1 MTESR
6 IKRLATTL
14 MDATTDKDPLVQEQI
29 YNALCH
35 LGESEPEEIL
45 NSCDEYLRQHD
56 KLAYPHRVI
65 ILKAMETV
73 VKNNI
78 ALLDKSTAKVV
89 IFLASNEMTKSKEVI
104 RDWQQAASNVLVAVG
119 QRFINKVMEEVLT
132 KFQPGI
138 LPHYFV
144 MQTFANLSVS
154 NVFGM
159 VPFLNSI
166 LGTMLPMLG
175 MAKQDHMKSV
185 FCYALQHFSESIQ
198 EYLANLDKAPDPTVR
213 KDTFSNEIFSAY
225 EVLFN
230 SWLQHREAKLRLA
243 VVEAMGPMSY
253 LLPSEK
259 LEEQL
264 PKLIPG
270 ILALYKKHTEAFYIS
285 KSLCQILEASVNIGS
300 RSLDVQLDSLLGTLH
315 PQICAPAD
323 PAVPLTV
330 KNHTEVLRCFT
341 VLACSFPDRVL
352 AFLLPKLESSNERTR
367 VGTLLIMRQIINSA
381 PSQMEIKKPFILSS
395 MKLPLQDSNNKVK
408 RAVVQVISAMAH
420 HGYLEQP
427 GGEAMMEFLVRQCAL
442 PSDAQ
447 PKKQPPDADDL
458 TSDSVQSISV
468 NTLFLLSTTV
478 DRMNNVLWP
487 YLLEFVTPV
496 QFTNALTP
504 LCKSLMSLAVK
515 KQEEGENASL
525 IRYDLNANLP
535 SPYALTTRLLVVS
548 SQPYVG
554 DCRGAA
560 ALRLLNVL
568 HYSVHPALEQLW
580 SKRVPLLVEHIE
592 ENTEKS
598 LSQKE
603 WEEKLLLFLQETL
616 AAVADNTWI
625 CHFVTE
631 MCRQLNSYN
640 GFPLEKNF
648 LYKCIGTTLGACA
661 SKDLV
666 QKQLQELLETA
677 RYHEEAER
685 EGLASCFGI
694 CAINHLEETLAKLE
708 DFVRSDVFKKSVGLF
723 SIFKDR
729 SDNEVEKIKSTL
741 ILCYGYVAVSAPK
754 ELVLSRIE
762 ADILKNIF
770 QYFNTKVLGIK
781 VETKVQCE
789 ALNLSSSL
797 LFPALSVRLSLWVP
811 LESSSRGGPRA
822 PGESRWS
829 RCSLPRPPHPAP
841 PRLEPL
847 PRKCRNSQRRGREKG
862 VGFFFFGGGGFFGV
876 LFGFFF
882 FLPGREP
889 SVGSVARGRS
899 GGRSPAACR
908 LPPVLPKP
916 CFSYE
921 LGAAGARRGV
931 PGRER
936 AGLGSAFFA
945 RDLTLKLCLIR
956 SICMISQ
963 AIYNGAKCGDFVFSR
978 KAELV
983 AQMVEFIKAEPPEAM
998 RTPVRQRAMITCT
1011 YLVVLEPH
1019 LSDPDRTELIDTCLA
1034 GVLALP
1040 PPEPAKERE
1049 ENGGDASHKE
1059 VLYGDTLSALK
1070 DLLKSLLQR
1079 NLTPHG
1085 LQDMFAHLGPWI
1097 KSNKEHERQRAVEVS
1112 AALLEFYL
1120 SKLNVSTVI
1129 PFYNL
1134 GVLIALFSPRCSDSL
1149 ASVRQD
1155 AVDCVY
1161 CLLYIQLCY
1170 EGFARDH
1177 RDEMVEGLKALKK
1190 GLEEPDFT
1198 VLFRTCNNIAMV
1210 IGKRVPPDQ
1219 LMSLLLAMFEGLA
1232 DPDKNCSRA
1241 ATVMINSLL
1250 KERGAVLQ
1258 EKVPDIMSIIHSKL
1272 EEVDEEHIRK
1282 AAQQTVY
1289 ILASQHKSVVVSSL
1303 LGSPL
1308 PFDSHTCAMW
1318 RSLATEPTLASRI
1331 LEQLLEKVNSD
1342 VPYKESKS
1350 FPLLGSAAERVATPL
1365 PLAATCALYEI
1376 MSAPE
1381 SGPAVLGLY
1390 PPLFVTLL
1398 LRLSCT
1404 VGVQL
1409 PKNLQSRERR
1419 RSSSSSGGGGS
1430 GNHGPA
1436 SRSLQPCSCAVE
1448 TLKVMLVRGGSEE
1461 VARAVGSAGGWELMA
1476 SAERHHDGI
1485 AVLAGAMARHAGPRL
1500 PLIVKNLI
1508 PTLNSV
1514 FDSQR
1519 ITTTAFFAE
1528 LLNSNVVNDLILL
1541 ETMMDNMTGR
1551 QKDACTL
1558 VRMLALRGL
1567 GNIASGSPEKVRKH
1581 GAKLLASM
1589 VNGMDDKDDPHNL
1602 VALEAMSSL
1611 SKLLD
1616 HLEERDI
1623 QSMLLHIAIRI
1634 RPFFDSEQPDLRR
1647 SSIVLFGN
1655 LTKFSQG
1662 NCEVFFEQILNGLVT
1677 LLLHL
1682 QDPKPEVV
1690 KACKFA
1696 LRMCGPN
1703 MGCDGLCDM
1712 FLNHLRED
1720 RSLHYGEFMNNVCKH
1735 LMQSYP
1741 EMLNRLI
1748 LTNLFYFKSN
1758 WVDIRAAAPMF
1769 IGFLVLH
1776 VDEDQCQQVDLD
1788 QLISALN
1795 LLLKDPVPSVRVKVA
1810 ETLGRLVRIL

>member
-1 MTESR
+1 MMESR
-6 IKRLATTL
+6 IRRLATTL
-14 MDATTDKDPLVQEQI
+14 MDATTDKAPQVQEQI
-29 YNALCH
+29 YSALCS
-35 LGESEPEEIL
+35 LGAAEPQEIL
-45 NSCDEYLRQHD
+45 HCCDEYLRQHD

-89 IFLASNEMTKSKEVI
+89 IFLASSEMTKSKEVI
-104 RDWQQAASNVLVAVG
+104 RDWQQAASSVLVAVG

-144 MQTFANLSVS
+144 LQTFANLSVS

-243 VVEAMGPMSY
+243 VVEAVGPMSH
-253 LLPSEK
+253 LLPGDK

-300 RSLDVQLDSLLGTLH
+300 RSLDVQLDPLLGTLH

-323 PAVPLTV
+323 PAVPLAV

-395 MKLPLQDSNNKVK
+395 MKLPLQDSSNKVK

-427 GGEAMMEFLVRQCAL
+427 GGEAMVEFLVRQCAL
-442 PSDAQ
+442 ASEG
-447 PKKQPPDADDL
+447 PKKQAPDAEDL
-458 TSDSVQSISV
+458 TSDSVQSISI

-487 YLLEFVTPV
+487 YLLEFVTPI

-504 LCKSLMSLAVK
+504 LCRSLMYLAMK
-515 KQEEGENASL
+515 KEEEGENASL
-525 IRYDLNANLP
+525 IRYEGNANLP

-548 SQPYVG
+548 SQPHAG
-554 DCRGAA
+554 ACRGAA
-560 ALRLLNVL
+560 ALRLLHVL
-568 HYSVHPALEQLW
+568 HGSVHPSLGPLW
-580 SKRVPLLVEHIE
+580 SKRVPVLVEHIE
-592 ENTEKS
+592 ENTEQA

-616 AAVADNTWI
+616 AAVADSTWVGQ
-625 CHFVTE
+625 FVVE
-631 MCRQLNSYN
+631 MCRQLSSYN
-640 GFPLEKNF
+640 GFPTEKNF
-648 LYKCIGTTLGACA
+648 LYKCIGTTLGACT

-708 DFVRSDVFKKSVGLF
+708 EFVRSDVFKKSVGLF

-729 SDNEVEKIKSTL
+729 SDNDVEKMKSTL
-741 ILCYGYVAVSAPK
+741 ILCYGYVAACAPK
-754 ELVLSRIE
+754 ELVLSRME

-781 VETKVQCE
+781 VETK
-789 ALNLSSSL
+789 
-797 LFPALSVRLSLWVP
+797 
-811 LESSSRGGPRA
+811 
-822 PGESRWS
+822 
-829 RCSLPRPPHPAP
+829 
-841 PRLEPL
+841 
-847 PRKCRNSQRRGREKG
+847 
-862 VGFFFFGGGGFFGV
+862 
-876 LFGFFF
+876 
-882 FLPGREP
+882 
-889 SVGSVARGRS
+889 
-899 GGRSPAACR
+899 
-908 LPPVLPKP
+908 
-916 CFSYE
+916 
-921 LGAAGARRGV
+921 
-931 PGRER
+931 
-936 AGLGSAFFA
+936 
-945 RDLTLKLCLIR
+945 DLTLKLCLIR

-963 AIYNGAKCGDFVFSR
+963 AICKGGKCGDFSFSR

-983 AQMVEFIKAEPPEAM
+983 AHMVEFMKAEPQDTL
-998 RTPVRQRAMITCT
+998 RTPVRQRAMVTCT
-1011 YLVVLEPH
+1011 YLVILEPH

-1040 PPEPAKERE
+1040 PLELAKERE
-1049 ENGGDASHKE
+1049 ENGGDAIPKE
-1059 VLYGDTLSALK
+1059 VLYGDTMSALK

-1097 KSNKEHERQRAVEVS
+1097 KSSKDHERQRAVEVS
-1112 AALLEFYL
+1112 AALLDFYL
-1120 SKLNVSTVI
+1120 STLNVSTVI

-1134 GVLIALFSPRCSDSL
+1134 SVLIALFSPRCSD
-1149 ASVRQD
+1149 AVPSVRLH

-1177 RDEMVEGLKALKK
+1177 RDEMVEGLKALKQ

-1198 VLFRTCNNIAMV
+1198 VLFHTCTNLAMV
-1210 IGKRVPPDQ
+1210 VGKRIPPEQ
-1219 LMSLLLAMFEGLA
+1219 LLSLLLALFEGLV
-1232 DPDKNCSRA
+1232 DPDRNCSRA
-1241 ATVMINSLL
+1241 ATVIINSLL

-1289 ILASQHKSVVVSSL
+1289 ILASQHTSVVVASL
-1303 LGSPL
+1303 LASAL
-1308 PFDSHTCAMW
+1308 PFDSHTCTMW
-1318 RSLATEPTLASRI
+1318 RSLATEPALTSQI
-1331 LEQLLEKVNSD
+1331 LEQLLEKVNRD

-1350 FPLLGSAAERVATPL
+1350 FLLGSASERIATPL

-1381 SGPAVLGLY
+1381 AGPAVLGLY
-1390 PPLFVTLL
+1390 APLFVTLL
-1398 LRLSCT
+1398 LRLSCA

-1409 PKNLQSRERR
+1409 PKSLQSRERR
-1419 RSSSSSGGGGS
+1419 SGSSQ
-1430 GNHGPA
+1430 GPA
-1436 SRSLQPCSCAVE
+1436 PRSLQPCSSAVQ
-1448 TLKVMLVRGGSEE
+1448 TLKAMLVRGGSEE
-1461 VARAVGSAGGWELMA
+1461 VARAVESAGAWDLMA
-1476 SAERHHDGI
+1476 SPERHHDGI
-1485 AVLAGAMARHAGPRL
+1485 TALAGAMARHAGPRL
-1500 PLIVKNLI
+1500 PLIVKNLV
-1508 PTLNSV
+1508 PTLSSV
-1514 FDSQR
+1514 FESQR
-1519 ITTTAFFAE
+1519 ITTAAFFAE
-1528 LLNSNVVNDLILL
+1528 LLSSNVVNDLMLL
-1541 ETMMDNMTGR
+1541 ETVMETLAGR
-1551 QKDACTL
+1551 QKDPCTL
-1558 VRMLALRGL
+1558 VRMLVLRGL
-1567 GNIASGSPEKVRKH
+1567 GNIAAGSPEKVRKH

-1616 HLEERDI
+1616 HVEERDI
-1623 QSMLLHIAIRI
+1623 QAMLLHIAIRI
-1634 RPFFDSEQPDLRR
+1634 RPFFDSEQPELRH
-1647 SSIVLFGN
+1647 SSIVLFGH
-1655 LTKFSQG
+1655 LSRCSRGRCDLFL
-1662 NCEVFFEQILNGLVT
+1662 EQILNGLVA

-1682 QDPKPEVV
+1682 QDPQPDVV
-1690 KACKFA
+1690 NACKFA
-1696 LRMCGPN
+1696 LRMCGPS
-1703 MGCDGLCDM
+1703 MGCEGLRAM
-1712 FLNHLRED
+1712 FRNHLREG
-1720 RSLHYGEFMNNVCKH
+1720 RSLHYGEFINDVCKH

-1776 VDEDQCQQVDLD
+1776 VDEDHCQQVDLD
-1788 QLISALN
+1788 QLLSALN

>member
-1 MTESR
+1 MMESR

-29 YNALCH
+29 YNALCY

-45 NSCDEYLRQHD
+45 HSCDEYLRQHD

-78 ALLDKSTAKVV
+78 ASLDKSTAKVV

-104 RDWQQAASNVLVAVG
+104 REWQQAASSVLVAVG

-138 LPHYFV
+138 LPHYFIV
-144 MQTFANLSVS
+144 QTFANLSVS

-243 VVEAMGPMSY
+243 VVEAVGPMSY
-253 LLPSEK
+253 LMPSEK

-270 ILALYKKHTEAFYIS
+270 ILALYKKHAEAFYIS
-285 KSLCQILEASVNIGS
+285 KSLCQILESSVNIGS
-300 RSLDVQLDSLLGTLH
+300 RSLDVQLDALLGTLH

-323 PAVPLTV
+323 PSVPLTV

-395 MKLPLQDSNNKVK
+395 MKLPLQDSNDKVK

-427 GGEAMMEFLVRQCAL
+427 GGEAMMEYLVRQCAL
-442 PSDAQ
+442 PSEAQ
-447 PKKQPPDADDL
+447 PKKQTPDADDL

-487 YLLEFVTPV
+487 YLLEFVTPI

-504 LCKSLMSLAVK
+504 LCKSLMYLAMK

-525 IRYDLNANLP
+525 IRYDLNGNLP

-548 SQPYVG
+548 SQPYAG
-554 DCRGAA
+554 DCRGTA
-560 ALRLLNVL
+560 ALRLLSVL
-568 HYSVHPALEQLW
+568 QYSVHPALEQLW
-580 SKRVPLLVEHIE
+580 SKRVPSLVEHIE
-592 ENTEKS
+592 ENTEKC
-598 LSQKE
+598 LCQKE

-616 AAVADNTWI
+616 AAVSDNTWI

-648 LYKCIGTTLGACA
+648 LYKCIGTTLGACT

-741 ILCYGYVAVSAPK
+741 ILCYGFVAVHAPK

-781 VETKVQCE
+781 VETK
-789 ALNLSSSL
+789 
-797 LFPALSVRLSLWVP
+797 
-811 LESSSRGGPRA
+811 
-822 PGESRWS
+822 
-829 RCSLPRPPHPAP
+829 
-841 PRLEPL
+841 
-847 PRKCRNSQRRGREKG
+847 
-862 VGFFFFGGGGFFGV
+862 
-876 LFGFFF
+876 
-882 FLPGREP
+882 
-889 SVGSVARGRS
+889 
-899 GGRSPAACR
+899 
-908 LPPVLPKP
+908 
-916 CFSYE
+916 
-921 LGAAGARRGV
+921 
-931 PGRER
+931 
-936 AGLGSAFFA
+936 
-945 RDLTLKLCLIR
+945 DLTLKLCLIR

-963 AIYNGAKCGDFVFSR
+963 AIYNGGKCGDFVFSR

-983 AQMVEFIKAEPPEAM
+983 AQMVEFIKAEPLDAM
-998 RTPVRQRAMITCT
+998 RTPVRQRAMVTCT

-1034 GVLALP
+1034 SVLALP
-1040 PPEPAKERE
+1040 PDPGQERDGI
-1049 ENGGDASHKE
+1049 GGDAPHKE
-1059 VLYGDTLSALK
+1059 ILYGDTLSALK

-1097 KSNKEHERQRAVEVS
+1097 KSNKEQERQRAVEVS
-1112 AALLEFYL
+1112 AALLDFYL
-1120 SKLNVSTVI
+1120 GKLNVSTVI

-1149 ASVRQD
+1149 ASVRQH

-1177 RDEMVEGLKALKK
+1177 TDEMVEGLKALKK

-1198 VLFRTCNNIAMV
+1198 VLFHTCHNIAMV
-1210 IGKRVPPDQ
+1210 VGKRVPPDQ

-1250 KERGAVLQ
+1250 KERGSVLQ

-1272 EEVDEEHIRK
+1272 QEVDEEHVRK

-1303 LGSPL
+1303 LGSAL

-1318 RSLATEPTLASRI
+1318 RSLAAEPTLTSQI
-1331 LEQLLEKVNSD
+1331 LEQLLEKVNRD
-1342 VPYKESKS
+1342 VPYKESKC
-1350 FPLLGSAAERVATPL
+1350 FLLGSGSERIATPL

-1381 SGPAVLGLY
+1381 SGAAVLGLY
-1390 PPLFVTLL
+1390 APLFVTLL
-1398 LRLSCT
+1398 LRVSCT

-1409 PKNLQSRERR
+1409 PKSLQSRERR
-1419 RSSSSSGGGGS
+1419 SSSLS
-1430 GNHGPA
+1430 PA
-1436 SRSLQPCSCAVE
+1436 PRSLHPCSCAVE
-1448 TLKVMLVRGGSEE
+1448 TLKVMLARGGSEA
-1461 VARAVGSAGGWELMA
+1461 VTRAVGSAGGWDLMA
-1476 SAERHHDGI
+1476 SPERHHDGI

-1500 PLIVKNLI
+1500 PLIVKNLV
-1508 PTLNSV
+1508 PTLSSV

-1528 LLNSNVVNDLILL
+1528 LLNSNVVNDLMLL
-1541 ETMMDNMTGR
+1541 ETVMDNMTGR
-1551 QKDACTL
+1551 QKDPCML

-1567 GNIASGSPEKVRKH
+1567 GNISSGSPEKVRKH

-1634 RPFFDSEQPDLRR
+1634 RPFFDSEQPGLRQ

-1655 LTKFSQG
+1655 LTKFSEDD
-1662 NCEVFFEQILNGLVT
+1662 CEAFFEQILNGLVT

-1703 MGCDGLCDM
+1703 MGCEGLCDM

-1776 VDEDQCQQVDLD
+1776 VDEDHCQQVDLD

-1795 LLLKDPVPSVRVKVA
+1795 LLLKDPVPAVRMKVA

>member
-1 MTESR
+1 MMESR
-6 IKRLATTL
+6 IRRLATTL

-29 YNALCH
+29 YNALCY

-45 NSCDEYLRQHD
+45 HSCDEYLRQHD

-78 ALLDKSTAKVV
+78 ASLDKSTAKVV

-104 RDWQQAASNVLVAVG
+104 RDWQQAASSVLVAVG

-138 LPHYFV
+138 LPHYFIV
-144 MQTFANLSVS
+144 QTFANLSVS

-253 LLPSEK
+253 LMPSEK

-270 ILALYKKHTEAFYIS
+270 ILALYKKHAEAFYIS

-300 RSLDVQLDSLLGTLH
+300 RSLDVQLDALLGTLH

-323 PAVPLTV
+323 PFVPLTV

-395 MKLPLQDSNNKVK
+395 MKLPLQDSNDKVK

-427 GGEAMMEFLVRQCAL
+427 GGEAMMEYLVRQCAL
-442 PSDAQ
+442 PSEAQ
-447 PKKQPPDADDL
+447 PKKQPLDADDL

-487 YLLEFVTPV
+487 YLLEFVTPI

-504 LCKSLMSLAVK
+504 LCKSLMYLAMK

-525 IRYDLNANLP
+525 IRYDLNGNLP

-548 SQPYVG
+548 SQPYAG

-568 HYSVHPALEQLW
+568 QYSVHPALEQLW
-580 SKRVPLLVEHIE
+580 SKRVPSLVEHIE
-592 ENTEKS
+592 ENTEKC
-598 LSQKE
+598 LCQKE

-616 AAVADNTWI
+616 AAVSDNTWI

-631 MCRQLNSYN
+631 MCRQLNCYN

-648 LYKCIGTTLGACA
+648 LYKCIGMTLGACV

-741 ILCYGYVAVSAPK
+741 ILCYGFVAVHAPK

-781 VETKVQCE
+781 VETK
-789 ALNLSSSL
+789 
-797 LFPALSVRLSLWVP
+797 
-811 LESSSRGGPRA
+811 
-822 PGESRWS
+822 
-829 RCSLPRPPHPAP
+829 
-841 PRLEPL
+841 
-847 PRKCRNSQRRGREKG
+847 
-862 VGFFFFGGGGFFGV
+862 
-876 LFGFFF
+876 
-882 FLPGREP
+882 
-889 SVGSVARGRS
+889 
-899 GGRSPAACR
+899 
-908 LPPVLPKP
+908 
-916 CFSYE
+916 
-921 LGAAGARRGV
+921 
-931 PGRER
+931 
-936 AGLGSAFFA
+936 
-945 RDLTLKLCLIR
+945 DLTLKLCLIR

-963 AIYNGAKCGDFVFSR
+963 AIYNGGKCGDFVFSR

-983 AQMVEFIKAEPPEAM
+983 AQMVEFIKAEPLDAM
-998 RTPVRQRAMITCT
+998 RTPVRQRAMVTCT
-1011 YLVVLEPH
+1011 YLVSVLEPH

-1034 GVLALP
+1034 SVLALP
-1040 PPEPAKERE
+1040 PDPGQERD
-1049 ENGGDASHKE
+1049 GIGSDALHKE
-1059 VLYGDTLSALK
+1059 ILYGDTLSALK

-1097 KSNKEHERQRAVEVS
+1097 KSNKEQERQRAVEIS
-1112 AALLEFYL
+1112 AALLDFYL
-1120 SKLNVSTVI
+1120 GKLNVSTVI

-1149 ASVRQD
+1149 ASVRQH

-1177 RDEMVEGLKALKK
+1177 TDEMVEGLKALKK

-1198 VLFRTCNNIAMV
+1198 VLFHTCHNIAMV
-1210 IGKRVPPDQ
+1210 VGKRVPPDQ

-1250 KERGAVLQ
+1250 KERGSVLQ

-1272 EEVDEEHIRK
+1272 QEVDEEHIRK

-1303 LGSPL
+1303 LGSAL

-1318 RSLATEPTLASRI
+1318 RSLAAEPTLTSQI
-1331 LEQLLEKVNSD
+1331 LEQLLEKVNRD
-1342 VPYKESKS
+1342 VPYKESKC
-1350 FPLLGSAAERVATPL
+1350 FLLGSGSERIATPL

-1381 SGPAVLGLY
+1381 SGAAVLGLY
-1390 PPLFVTLL
+1390 APLFVTLL
-1398 LRLSCT
+1398 LRVSCT

-1409 PKNLQSRERR
+1409 PKSLQSRERR
-1419 RSSSSSGGGGS
+1419 SSSLS
-1430 GNHGPA
+1430 PA
-1436 SRSLQPCSCAVE
+1436 PRSLHPCSCAVE
-1448 TLKVMLVRGGSEE
+1448 TLKVMLARGGSEA
-1461 VARAVGSAGGWELMA
+1461 VTKAVGSAGGWDLMA
-1476 SAERHHDGI
+1476 SPERHHDGI

-1500 PLIVKNLI
+1500 PLIVKNLV
-1508 PTLNSV
+1508 PTLSSV

-1528 LLNSNVVNDLILL
+1528 LLNSNVVNDLMLL
-1541 ETMMDNMTGR
+1541 ETVMDNMTGR
-1551 QKDACTL
+1551 QKDPCLL

-1567 GNIASGSPEKVRKH
+1567 GNISSGSPEKVRKH

-1634 RPFFDSEQPDLRR
+1634 RPFFDSEQPDLRQ

-1655 LTKFSQG
+1655 LTKFSEDD
-1662 NCEVFFEQILNGLVT
+1662 CEAFFEQILNGLVT

-1703 MGCDGLCDM
+1703 MGCEGLCDM

-1776 VDEDQCQQVDLD
+1776 VDEDHCQQVDLD

-1795 LLLKDPVPSVRVKVA
+1795 LLLKDPVPAVRMKVA

>member
-1 MTESR
+1 MMESR
-6 IKRLATTL
+6 IRRLATTL

-29 YNALCH
+29 YNALCY

-73 VKNNI
+73 VSNNI

-104 RDWQQAASNVLVAVG
+104 RDWQQAASSVLVAVG

-144 MQTFANLSVS
+144 VQTFANLSVS

-175 MAKQDHMKSV
+175 MAKQDHMKAV

-225 EVLFN
+225 EVLFS

-243 VVEAMGPMSY
+243 VVEALGPMSY
-253 LLPSEK
+253 LMPSEK

-285 KSLCQILEASVNIGS
+285 KSLCQILEASVDIGS

-323 PAVPLTV
+323 PSVPLTV

-442 PSDAQ
+442 PSDA

-458 TSDSVQSISV
+458 TSDSVRSISV

-478 DRMNNVLWP
+478 DRMNTVLWP
-487 YLLEFVTPV
+487 YLLEFVTPI

-504 LCKSLMSLAVK
+504 LCKSLMYLAVK
-515 KQEEGENASL
+515 KQEEGENSSL

-548 SQPYVG
+548 SQPHAG
-554 DCRGAA
+554 DCRGTA
-560 ALRLLNVL
+560 ALRLLSVL
-568 HYSVHPALEQLW
+568 RYSVHPALDQLW

-616 AAVADNTWI
+616 AAVSDNAWV
-625 CHFVTE
+625 CHFVAE
-631 MCRQLNSYN
+631 MCRQLSSYS

-648 LYKCIGTTLGACA
+648 LYKCIGTALGACA

-741 ILCYGYVAVSAPK
+741 ILCYGYVAVYAPK

-781 VETKVQCE
+781 VETK
-789 ALNLSSSL
+789 
-797 LFPALSVRLSLWVP
+797 
-811 LESSSRGGPRA
+811 
-822 PGESRWS
+822 
-829 RCSLPRPPHPAP
+829 
-841 PRLEPL
+841 
-847 PRKCRNSQRRGREKG
+847 
-862 VGFFFFGGGGFFGV
+862 
-876 LFGFFF
+876 
-882 FLPGREP
+882 
-889 SVGSVARGRS
+889 
-899 GGRSPAACR
+899 
-908 LPPVLPKP
+908 
-916 CFSYE
+916 
-921 LGAAGARRGV
+921 
-931 PGRER
+931 
-936 AGLGSAFFA
+936 
-945 RDLTLKLCLIR
+945 DLTLKLCLIR

-963 AIYNGAKCGDFVFSR
+963 AICNGIKCGEFIFSR

-998 RTPVRQRAMITCT
+998 RTPVRQRAMVTCT

-1034 GVLALP
+1034 SVLALP
-1040 PPEPAKERE
+1040 PLEAAKDRE
-1049 ENGGDASHKE
+1049 ENGGDAFHKE
-1059 VLYGDTLSALK
+1059 VLYGDTISALK

-1112 AALLEFYL
+1112 AALLDFYL

-1149 ASVRQD
+1149 AGVRQR

-1161 CLLYIQLCY
+1161 CLLYIQLGY

-1198 VLFRTCNNIAMV
+1198 VLFHTCTNIATV

-1250 KERGAVLQ
+1250 KERGGVLQ
-1258 EKVPDIMSIIHSKL
+1258 EKVPDILSIIHGKL

-1282 AAQQTVY
+1282 AAQQTVF

-1303 LGSPL
+1303 LGSSL
-1308 PFDSHTCAMW
+1308 PFDSHTCTMW
-1318 RSLATEPTLASRI
+1318 RSLATEPTLTSQI
-1331 LEQLLEKVNSD
+1331 LEQLLEKVNRD
-1342 VPYKESKS
+1342 VPYKESKC
-1350 FPLLGSAAERVATPL
+1350 FLLGSGSERIATPL

-1381 SGPAVLGLY
+1381 SGAAVLGLY

-1398 LRLSCT
+1398 LRVSCT

-1419 RSSSSSGGGGS
+1419 SSS
-1430 GNHGPA
+1430 HGPA
-1436 SRSLQPCSCAVE
+1436 PRSLHPCSCAVE
-1448 TLKVMLVRGGSEE
+1448 TLKVMLARGGSEE

-1476 SAERHHDGI
+1476 SPERHHDGI

-1500 PLIVKNLI
+1500 PLIVKNLV
-1508 PTLNSV
+1508 PTLGSV

-1519 ITTTAFFAE
+1519 VTTTAFFAE
-1528 LLNSNVVNDLILL
+1528 LLSSNVVNDLMLL
-1541 ETMMDNMTGR
+1541 ETVMDSMAGR
-1551 QKDACTL
+1551 QKDACML

-1567 GNIASGSPEKVRKH
+1567 GNIAAGSPEKVRKH

-1616 HLEERDI
+1616 HVEERDV

-1655 LTKFSQG
+1655 LTKFSEG
-1662 NCEVFFEQILNGLVT
+1662 RCEVFFEQILNGLVT

-1690 KACKFA
+1690 RACKFA

-1703 MGCDGLCDM
+1703 MGCEGLCDM

-1748 LTNLFYFKSN
+1748 LTNLFYFKSS

-1776 VDEDQCQQVDLD
+1776 VDEDHCQQVDLD
-1788 QLISALN
+1788 PLISALN
-1795 LLLKDPVPSVRVKVA
+1795 LLLKDPVPAVRVKVA

>member
-1 MTESR
+1 MMESR
-6 IKRLATTL
+6 IRRLATTL

-29 YNALCH
+29 YNALCY

-45 NSCDEYLRQHD
+45 HSCDEYLRQHD

-78 ALLDKSTAKVV
+78 ASLDKSTAKVV

-104 RDWQQAASNVLVAVG
+104 RDWQQAASSVLVAVG

-138 LPHYFV
+138 LPHYFIV
-144 MQTFANLSVS
+144 QTFANLSVS

-253 LLPSEK
+253 LMPSEK

-270 ILALYKKHTEAFYIS
+270 ILALYKKHAEAFYIS

-300 RSLDVQLDSLLGTLH
+300 RSLDVQLDALLGTLH

-323 PAVPLTV
+323 PFVPLTV

-395 MKLPLQDSNNKVK
+395 MKLPLQDSNDKVK

-427 GGEAMMEFLVRQCAL
+427 GGEAMMEYLVRQCAL
-442 PSDAQ
+442 PSEA
-447 PKKQPPDADDL
+447 PKKQPLDADDL

-487 YLLEFVTPV
+487 YLLEFVTPI

-504 LCKSLMSLAVK
+504 LCKSLMYLAMK

-525 IRYDLNANLP
+525 IRYDLNGNLP

-548 SQPYVG
+548 SQPYAG

-568 HYSVHPALEQLW
+568 QYSVHPALEQLW
-580 SKRVPLLVEHIE
+580 SKRVPSLVEHIE
-592 ENTEKS
+592 ENTEKC
-598 LSQKE
+598 LCQKE

-616 AAVADNTWI
+616 AAVSDNTWI

-631 MCRQLNSYN
+631 MCRQLNCYN

-648 LYKCIGTTLGACA
+648 LYKCIGMTLGACV

-741 ILCYGYVAVSAPK
+741 ILCYGFVAVHAPK

-781 VETKVQCE
+781 VETK
-789 ALNLSSSL
+789 
-797 LFPALSVRLSLWVP
+797 
-811 LESSSRGGPRA
+811 
-822 PGESRWS
+822 
-829 RCSLPRPPHPAP
+829 
-841 PRLEPL
+841 
-847 PRKCRNSQRRGREKG
+847 
-862 VGFFFFGGGGFFGV
+862 
-876 LFGFFF
+876 
-882 FLPGREP
+882 
-889 SVGSVARGRS
+889 
-899 GGRSPAACR
+899 
-908 LPPVLPKP
+908 
-916 CFSYE
+916 
-921 LGAAGARRGV
+921 
-931 PGRER
+931 
-936 AGLGSAFFA
+936 
-945 RDLTLKLCLIR
+945 DLTLKLCLIR

-963 AIYNGAKCGDFVFSR
+963 AIYNGGKCGDFVFSR

-983 AQMVEFIKAEPPEAM
+983 AQMVEFIKAEPLDAM
-998 RTPVRQRAMITCT
+998 RTPVRQRAMVTCT

-1034 GVLALP
+1034 SVLALP
-1040 PPEPAKERE
+1040 PDPGQERD
-1049 ENGGDASHKE
+1049 GIGSDALHKE
-1059 VLYGDTLSALK
+1059 ILYGDTLSALK

-1097 KSNKEHERQRAVEVS
+1097 KSNKEQERQRAVEIS
-1112 AALLEFYL
+1112 AALLDFYL
-1120 SKLNVSTVI
+1120 GKLNVSTVI

-1149 ASVRQD
+1149 ASVRQH

-1177 RDEMVEGLKALKK
+1177 TDEMVEGLKALKK

-1198 VLFRTCNNIAMV
+1198 VLFHTCHNIAMV
-1210 IGKRVPPDQ
+1210 VGKRVPPDQ

-1250 KERGAVLQ
+1250 KERGSVLQ

-1272 EEVDEEHIRK
+1272 QEVDEEHIRK

-1303 LGSPL
+1303 LGSAL

-1318 RSLATEPTLASRI
+1318 RSLAAEPTLTSQI
-1331 LEQLLEKVNSD
+1331 LEQLLEKVNRD
-1342 VPYKESKS
+1342 VPYKESKC
-1350 FPLLGSAAERVATPL
+1350 FLLGSGSERIATPL

-1381 SGPAVLGLY
+1381 SGAAVLGLY
-1390 PPLFVTLL
+1390 APLFVTLL
-1398 LRLSCT
+1398 LRVSCT

-1409 PKNLQSRERR
+1409 PKSLQSRERR
-1419 RSSSSSGGGGS
+1419 SSSLS
-1430 GNHGPA
+1430 PA
-1436 SRSLQPCSCAVE
+1436 PRSLHPCSCAVE
-1448 TLKVMLVRGGSEE
+1448 TLKVMLARGGSEA
-1461 VARAVGSAGGWELMA
+1461 VTKAVGSAGGWDLMA
-1476 SAERHHDGI
+1476 SPERHHDGI

-1500 PLIVKNLI
+1500 PLIVKNLV
-1508 PTLNSV
+1508 PTLSSV

-1528 LLNSNVVNDLILL
+1528 LLNSNVVNDLMLL
-1541 ETMMDNMTGR
+1541 ETVMDNMTGR
-1551 QKDACTL
+1551 QKDPCLL

-1567 GNIASGSPEKVRKH
+1567 GNISSGSPEKVRKH

-1634 RPFFDSEQPDLRR
+1634 RPFFDSEQPDLRQ

-1655 LTKFSQG
+1655 LTKFSEDD
-1662 NCEVFFEQILNGLVT
+1662 CEAFFEQILNGLVT

-1703 MGCDGLCDM
+1703 MGCEGLCDM

-1776 VDEDQCQQVDLD
+1776 VDEDHCQQVDLD

-1795 LLLKDPVPSVRVKVA
+1795 LLLKDPVPAVRMKVA

>member
-1 MTESR
+1 WLVVPSLPLR
-6 IKRLATTL
+6 GLLPWHQGKRQLLGVSKLCLLWKMDFAAT
-14 MDATTDKDPLVQEQI
+14 
-29 YNALCH
+29 
-35 LGESEPEEIL
+35 
-45 NSCDEYLRQHD
+45 
-56 KLAYPHRVI
+56 
-65 ILKAMETV
+65 
-73 VKNNI
+73 
-78 ALLDKSTAKVV
+78 
-89 IFLASNEMTKSKEVI
+89 
-104 RDWQQAASNVLVAVG
+104 AVG
-119 QRFINKVMEEVLT
+119 SQLLLSPAVPPLT
-132 KFQPGI
+132 ILCGPLEPKCSPGS
-138 LPHYFV
+138 
-144 MQTFANLSVS
+144 LS
-154 NVFGM
+154 
-159 VPFLNSI
+159 
-166 LGTMLPMLG
+166 
-175 MAKQDHMKSV
+175 AQ
-185 FCYALQHFSESIQ
+185 
-198 EYLANLDKAPDPTVR
+198 
-213 KDTFSNEIFSAY
+213 
-225 EVLFN
+225 
-230 SWLQHREAKLRLA
+230 
-243 VVEAMGPMSY
+243 
-253 LLPSEK
+253 
-259 LEEQL
+259 
-264 PKLIPG
+264 
-270 ILALYKKHTEAFYIS
+270 
-285 KSLCQILEASVNIGS
+285 SLCQILEASVNIGS
-300 RSLDVQLDSLLGTLH
+300 RSLDVQLDPLLGTLH

-323 PAVPLTV
+323 PSVPLTV

-427 GGEAMMEFLVRQCAL
+427 GGEAMLEFLVRQCAL
-442 PSDAQ
+442 PSE
-447 PKKQPPDADDL
+447 PVSPLDADDL
-458 TSDSVQSISV
+458 ASDSVRSISV

-478 DRMNNVLWP
+478 DRMNNVSL
-487 YLLEFVTPV
+487 FVTPI

-504 LCKSLMSLAVK
+504 LCKSLMYLATK
-515 KQEEGENASL
+515 KL
-525 IRYDLNANLP
+525 FFILFFFFPFLFVANLP

-548 SQPYVG
+548 SQPYAG
-554 DCRGAA
+554 ECRGAA
-560 ALRLLNVL
+560 ALRLLGVL
-568 HYSVHPALEQLW
+568 HYSIHPALDLLW
-580 SKRVPLLVEHIE
+580 NKKVPLLVEH
-592 ENTEKS
+592 NTESS
-598 LSQKE
+598 LCQKE
-603 WEEKLLLFLQETL
+603 WEEELLLFLQETL
-616 AAVADNTWI
+616 AAVSDNTWI

-640 GFPLEKNF
+640 GFVLEKNF

-666 QKQLQELLETA
+666 QKHLQELLETA

-741 ILCYGYVAVSAPK
+741 ILCYGYVAVYAPK

-781 VETKVQCE
+781 VETK
-789 ALNLSSSL
+789 
-797 LFPALSVRLSLWVP
+797 
-811 LESSSRGGPRA
+811 
-822 PGESRWS
+822 
-829 RCSLPRPPHPAP
+829 
-841 PRLEPL
+841 
-847 PRKCRNSQRRGREKG
+847 
-862 VGFFFFGGGGFFGV
+862 
-876 LFGFFF
+876 
-882 FLPGREP
+882 
-889 SVGSVARGRS
+889 
-899 GGRSPAACR
+899 
-908 LPPVLPKP
+908 
-916 CFSYE
+916 
-921 LGAAGARRGV
+921 
-931 PGRER
+931 
-936 AGLGSAFFA
+936 
-945 RDLTLKLCLIR
+945 DLTLKLCLIR

-963 AIYNGAKCGDFVFSR
+963 AIYNGVKCGDFIFSR

-983 AQMVEFIKAEPPEAM
+983 AQMVEFIKAEPLEAM

-1011 YLVVLEPH
+1011 YLVILEPH
-1019 LSDPDRTELIDTCLA
+1019 LSDPDRTELMDTCLA

-1040 PPEPAKERE
+1040 PLEPGRERE
-1049 ENGGDASHKE
+1049 ESSDM
-1059 VLYGDTLSALK
+1059 LYGDTISALK

-1112 AALLEFYL
+1112 AALLDFYL

-1149 ASVRQD
+1149 ASVRQH

-1198 VLFRTCNNIAMV
+1198 VLFHTCNNIV

-1250 KERGAVLQ
+1250 KERGGVLQ

-1303 LGSPL
+1303 LGSAL

-1318 RSLATEPTLASRI
+1318 RSLATEPALTSQI
-1331 LEQLLEKVNSD
+1331 LEQLLEKVNRD
-1342 VPYKESKS
+1342 VPYKESKG
-1350 FPLLGSAAERVATPL
+1350 FLLGSGAERIATPL

-1381 SGPAVLGLY
+1381 SGAAVLGLY

-1398 LRLSCT
+1398 LRVSCT

-1419 RSSSSSGGGGS
+1419 SSS
-1430 GNHGPA
+1430 HGLAP
-1436 SRSLQPCSCAVE
+1436 RSLHPCSPWRPSLLRTGPEGVGLADPEGLFRPEGFGDSV
-1448 TLKVMLVRGGSEE
+1448 TLGS
-1461 VARAVGSAGGWELMA
+1461 
-1476 SAERHHDGI
+1476 
-1485 AVLAGAMARHAGPRL
+1485 AMARHAGPRL

-1508 PTLNSV
+1508 PTLSSV

-1519 ITTTAFFAE
+1519 ITSTAFLAE
-1528 LLNSNVVNDLILL
+1528 LLSSNVVNDLMLL
-1541 ETMMDNMTGR
+1541 ETVMDNMTGR

-1616 HLEERDI
+1616 HVEERDI

-1634 RPFFDSEQPDLRR
+1634 RPFFDSEQPDLRQ
-1647 SSIVLFGN
+1647 SSIMLFGN
-1655 LTKFSQG
+1655 LSRFSEG

-1696 LRMCGPN
+1696 LRMCGPS
-1703 MGCDGLCDM
+1703 MGCEGLCDM
-1712 FLNHLRED
+1712 FLNHLREE

-1735 LMQSYP
+1735 LVSSRPGPWHRRCPRGSGQGP
-1741 EMLNRLI
+1741 APARPPRPRAQVCPQPPLELRAGVLPG
-1748 LTNLFYFKSN
+1748 
-1758 WVDIRAAAPMF
+1758 DIP
-1769 IGFLVLH
+1769 
-1776 VDEDQCQQVDLD
+1776 
-1788 QLISALN
+1788 
-1795 LLLKDPVPSVRVKVA
+1795 
-1810 ETLGRLVRIL
+1810 TLGARTPPPGLLGIKHRTARANKKKISLWFAKGGW

>member
-1 MTESR
+1 MMESR

-29 YNALCH
+29 YNALCY

-45 NSCDEYLRQHD
+45 HSCDEYLRQHD

-78 ALLDKSTAKVV
+78 ASLDKSTAKVV

-104 RDWQQAASNVLVAVG
+104 RDWQQAASSVLVAVG

-138 LPHYFV
+138 LPHYFIV
-144 MQTFANLSVS
+144 QTFANLSVS

-243 VVEAMGPMSY
+243 VVEAVGPMSY
-253 LLPSEK
+253 LMPSEK

-270 ILALYKKHTEAFYIS
+270 ILALYKKHAEAFYIS

-300 RSLDVQLDSLLGTLH
+300 RSLDVQLDALLGTLH

-323 PAVPLTV
+323 PSVPLTV

-395 MKLPLQDSNNKVK
+395 MKLPLQDSNDKVK

-427 GGEAMMEFLVRQCAL
+427 GGEAMLEYLVRQCAL
-442 PSDAQ
+442 PSEA

-487 YLLEFVTPV
+487 YLLEFVTPI

-504 LCKSLMSLAVK
+504 LCKSLMYLAVK

-525 IRYDLNANLP
+525 LRYDLNGNLP

-548 SQPYVG
+548 SQPYAG

-560 ALRLLNVL
+560 ALRLLSVL
-568 HYSVHPALEQLW
+568 QYSVHPALEQLW
-580 SKRVPLLVEHIE
+580 SKRVPSLVEHIE
-592 ENTEKS
+592 ENTEKR
-598 LSQKE
+598 LCQKE

-616 AAVADNTWI
+616 AAVSDNAWV

-648 LYKCIGTTLGACA
+648 LYKCIGTALGACT

-741 ILCYGYVAVSAPK
+741 ILCYGFVAVHAPK

-770 QYFNTKVLGIK
+770 QYFNTK
-781 VETKVQCE
+781 
-789 ALNLSSSL
+789 
-797 LFPALSVRLSLWVP
+797 
-811 LESSSRGGPRA
+811 
-822 PGESRWS
+822 
-829 RCSLPRPPHPAP
+829 
-841 PRLEPL
+841 
-847 PRKCRNSQRRGREKG
+847 
-862 VGFFFFGGGGFFGV
+862 
-876 LFGFFF
+876 
-882 FLPGREP
+882 
-889 SVGSVARGRS
+889 
-899 GGRSPAACR
+899 
-908 LPPVLPKP
+908 
-916 CFSYE
+916 
-921 LGAAGARRGV
+921 
-931 PGRER
+931 
-936 AGLGSAFFA
+936 
-945 RDLTLKLCLIR
+945 DLTLKLCLIR

-963 AIYNGAKCGDFVFSR
+963 AIYNGGKCGDFVFSR

-983 AQMVEFIKAEPPEAM
+983 AQMVEFIKAEPLDAM
-998 RTPVRQRAMITCT
+998 RTPVRQRAMVTCT

-1040 PPEPAKERE
+1040 PEPGQERDGS
-1049 ENGGDASHKE
+1049 GGDAPHKE
-1059 VLYGDTLSALK
+1059 MLYGDTLSALK

-1097 KSNKEHERQRAVEVS
+1097 KSNKEQERQRAVEVS
-1112 AALLEFYL
+1112 AALLDFYL
-1120 SKLNVSTVI
+1120 GKLNVSTVV

-1149 ASVRQD
+1149 ASVRQH

-1177 RDEMVEGLKALKK
+1177 TDEMVEGLKALKK

-1198 VLFRTCNNIAMV
+1198 VLFHTCHNIAMV
-1210 IGKRVPPDQ
+1210 VGKRVPPDQ

-1250 KERGAVLQ
+1250 KERGSVLQ

-1272 EEVDEEHIRK
+1272 QEVDEEHIRK

-1303 LGSPL
+1303 LGSAL

-1318 RSLATEPTLASRI
+1318 RSLAAEPTLTSQI
-1331 LEQLLEKVNSD
+1331 LEQLLEKVNRD
-1342 VPYKESKS
+1342 VPYKESKC
-1350 FPLLGSAAERVATPL
+1350 FLLGSGSERIATLL

-1381 SGPAVLGLY
+1381 SGAAVLGLY
-1390 PPLFVTLL
+1390 APLFVTLL
-1398 LRLSCT
+1398 LRVSCT

-1409 PKNLQSRERR
+1409 PKSLQSRERR
-1419 RSSSSSGGGGS
+1419 SSSL
-1430 GNHGPA
+1430 GPA
-1436 SRSLQPCSCAVE
+1436 PRSLHPCSCAVE
-1448 TLKVMLVRGGSEE
+1448 TLKVMLARGGSEA
-1461 VARAVGSAGGWELMA
+1461 VTRAVGSAGGWDLMA
-1476 SAERHHDGI
+1476 SPERHHDGV

-1508 PTLNSV
+1508 PTLSSV
-1514 FDSQR
+1514 LDSQR

-1528 LLNSNVVNDLILL
+1528 LLNNNVVNDLMLL
-1541 ETMMDNMTGR
+1541 ETVMDNMTGR
-1551 QKDACTL
+1551 QKDPCML

-1567 GNIASGSPEKVRKH
+1567 GNISSGSPEKVRKH

-1634 RPFFDSEQPDLRR
+1634 RPFFDSEQPDLRQ

-1655 LTKFSQG
+1655 LTKFSEDD
-1662 NCEVFFEQILNGLVT
+1662 CEAFFEQILNGLVT

-1703 MGCDGLCDM
+1703 MGCEGLCDM

-1776 VDEDQCQQVDLD
+1776 VDEDHCQQVDLD
-1788 QLISALN
+1788 QLISGESVPTACTAGEQELGVGAGAQPREFG
-1795 LLLKDPVPSVRVKVA
+1795 LPSVGLCRA
-1810 ETLGRLVRIL
+1810 PGSCSTLG

>member
-1 MTESR
+1 C
-6 IKRLATTL
+6 
-14 MDATTDKDPLVQEQI
+14 
-29 YNALCH
+29 LC
-35 LGESEPEEIL
+35 L
-45 NSCDEYLRQHD
+45 
-56 KLAYPHRVI
+56 KL
-65 ILKAMETV
+65 
-73 VKNNI
+73 
-78 ALLDKSTAKVV
+78 
-89 IFLASNEMTKSKEVI
+89 
-104 RDWQQAASNVLVAVG
+104 
-119 QRFINKVMEEVLT
+119 
-132 KFQPGI
+132 
-138 LPHYFV
+138 
-144 MQTFANLSVS
+144 
-154 NVFGM
+154 
-159 VPFLNSI
+159 
-166 LGTMLPMLG
+166 
-175 MAKQDHMKSV
+175 
-185 FCYALQHFSESIQ
+185 
-198 EYLANLDKAPDPTVR
+198 
-213 KDTFSNEIFSAY
+213 
-225 EVLFN
+225 
-230 SWLQHREAKLRLA
+230 
-243 VVEAMGPMSY
+243 
-253 LLPSEK
+253 
-259 LEEQL
+259 
-264 PKLIPG
+264 LIP
-270 ILALYKKHTEAFYIS
+270 IFQRLYLTFFYTDIGLTQS
-285 KSLCQILEASVNIGS
+285 LSAQSLCQILEASVNIGS
-300 RSLDVQLDSLLGTLH
+300 RSLDVQLDPLLGTLH

-323 PAVPLTV
+323 PSVPLTV

-427 GGEAMMEFLVRQCAL
+427 GGEAMLEFLVRQCAL
-442 PSDAQ
+442 PSEPVSPGLGGRPVPAGRASATV
-447 PKKQPPDADDL
+447 P
-458 TSDSVQSISV
+458 
-468 NTLFLLSTTV
+468 LS
-478 DRMNNVLWP
+478 R
-487 YLLEFVTPV
+487 

-504 LCKSLMSLAVK
+504 LCKSLMYLATK

-525 IRYDLNANLP
+525 
-535 SPYALTTRLLVVS
+535 SVVS
-548 SQPYVG
+548 SQPYAG
-554 DCRGAA
+554 ECRGAA
-560 ALRLLNVL
+560 ALRLLGVL
-568 HYSVHPALEQLW
+568 HYSIHPALDLLW
-580 SKRVPLLVEHIE
+580 NKKVPLLVEHVE
-592 ENTEKS
+592 ENTESS
-598 LSQKE
+598 LCQKE
-603 WEEKLLLFLQETL
+603 WEEELLLFLQETL
-616 AAVADNTWI
+616 AAVSDNTWI

-640 GFPLEKNF
+640 GFVLEKNF

-666 QKQLQELLETA
+666 QKHLQELLETA

-741 ILCYGYVAVSAPK
+741 ILCYGYVAVYAPK

-770 QYFNTKVLGIK
+770 QYFNTKPGL
-781 VETKVQCE
+781 C
-789 ALNLSSSL
+789 SS
-797 LFPALSVRLSLWVP
+797 PCV
-811 LESSSRGGPRA
+811 
-822 PGESRWS
+822 
-829 RCSLPRPPHPAP
+829 CS
-841 PRLEPL
+841 
-847 PRKCRNSQRRGREKG
+847 Q
-862 VGFFFFGGGGFFGV
+862 
-876 LFGFFF
+876 
-882 FLPGREP
+882 
-889 SVGSVARGRS
+889 
-899 GGRSPAACR
+899 
-908 LPPVLPKP
+908 
-916 CFSYE
+916 
-921 LGAAGARRGV
+921 
-931 PGRER
+931 
-936 AGLGSAFFA
+936 
-945 RDLTLKLCLIR
+945 DLTLKLCLIR

-963 AIYNGAKCGDFVFSR
+963 AIYNGVKCGDFIFSR

-983 AQMVEFIKAEPPEAM
+983 AQMVEFIKAEPLEAM

-1011 YLVVLEPH
+1011 YLVYPSPGGMCLTGPPRSEPGPC
-1019 LSDPDRTELIDTCLA
+1019 SPTSPGQSR
-1034 GVLALP
+1034 GALP
-1040 PPEPAKERE
+1040 SPM
-1049 ENGGDASHKE
+1049 
-1059 VLYGDTLSALK
+1059 LYGDTISALK

-1112 AALLEFYL
+1112 AALLDFYL

-1149 ASVRQD
+1149 ASVRQH

-1198 VLFRTCNNIAMV
+1198 VLFHTCNNIAMV

-1250 KERGAVLQ
+1250 KERGGVLQ

-1303 LGSPL
+1303 LGSAL

-1318 RSLATEPTLASRI
+1318 RSLATEPALTSQI
-1331 LEQLLEKVNSD
+1331 LEQLLEKVNRD
-1342 VPYKESKS
+1342 VPYKESKG
-1350 FPLLGSAAERVATPL
+1350 FLLGSGAERIATPL

-1381 SGPAVLGLY
+1381 SGAAVLGLY

-1398 LRLSCT
+1398 LRVSCT

-1419 RSSSSSGGGGS
+1419 SSS
-1430 GNHGPA
+1430 HGLAP
-1436 SRSLQPCSCAVE
+1436 RSLHPCRYGGAAGRPARRERGENVSQVGLADPEGLFRPEGFGDSV
-1448 TLKVMLVRGGSEE
+1448 TLGS
-1461 VARAVGSAGGWELMA
+1461 
-1476 SAERHHDGI
+1476 
-1485 AVLAGAMARHAGPRL
+1485 AMARHAGPRL

-1508 PTLNSV
+1508 PTLSSV

-1519 ITTTAFFAE
+1519 ITSTAFLAE
-1528 LLNSNVVNDLILL
+1528 LLSSNVVNDLMLL
-1541 ETMMDNMTGR
+1541 ETVMDNMTGR

-1616 HLEERDI
+1616 HVEERDI

-1634 RPFFDSEQPDLRR
+1634 RPFFDSEQPDLRQ
-1647 SSIVLFGN
+1647 SSIMLFGN
-1655 LTKFSQG
+1655 LSRFSEG

-1696 LRMCGPN
+1696 LRMCGPS
-1703 MGCDGLCDM
+1703 MGCEGLCDM
-1712 FLNHLRED
+1712 FLNHLREE

-1735 LMQSYP
+1735 LVSSRPGPWHRRCPRGSGQGP
-1741 EMLNRLI
+1741 APARPPRPRAQVCPQPPLELRAGVLPG
-1748 LTNLFYFKSN
+1748 
-1758 WVDIRAAAPMF
+1758 DIP
-1769 IGFLVLH
+1769 
-1776 VDEDQCQQVDLD
+1776 
-1788 QLISALN
+1788 
-1795 LLLKDPVPSVRVKVA
+1795 
-1810 ETLGRLVRIL
+1810 TLGARTPPPGLLGIKHRTARANKKKISLWFAKGGW

>member
-1 MTESR
+1 MMESR
-6 IKRLATTL
+6 IKPCLSCSGLATTL

-29 YNALCH
+29 YNALCY

-45 NSCDEYLRQHD
+45 HSCDEYLRQHD

-78 ALLDKSTAKVV
+78 ASLDKSTAKVV

-104 RDWQQAASNVLVAVG
+104 REWQQAASSVLVAVG

-138 LPHYFV
+138 LPHYFIV
-144 MQTFANLSVS
+144 QTFANLSVS

-243 VVEAMGPMSY
+243 VVEAVGPMSY
-253 LLPSEK
+253 LMPSEK

-270 ILALYKKHTEAFYIS
+270 ILALYKKHAEAFYIS

-300 RSLDVQLDSLLGTLH
+300 RSLDVQLDALLGTLH

-323 PAVPLTV
+323 PSVPLTV

-395 MKLPLQDSNNKVK
+395 MKLPLQDSNDKVK

-427 GGEAMMEFLVRQCAL
+427 GGEAMMEYLVRQCAL
-442 PSDAQ
+442 PSEA
-447 PKKQPPDADDL
+447 PKKQTPDADDL

-487 YLLEFVTPV
+487 YLLEFVTPI

-504 LCKSLMSLAVK
+504 LCKSLMYLAMK

-525 IRYDLNANLP
+525 IRYDLNGNLP

-548 SQPYVG
+548 SQPYAG
-554 DCRGAA
+554 DCRGTA
-560 ALRLLNVL
+560 ALRLLSVL
-568 HYSVHPALEQLW
+568 QYSVHPALEQLW
-580 SKRVPLLVEHIE
+580 SKRVPSLVEHIE
-592 ENTEKS
+592 ENTEKC
-598 LSQKE
+598 LCQKE

-616 AAVADNTWI
+616 AAVSDNTWI

-648 LYKCIGTTLGACA
+648 LYKCIGTTLGACT

-741 ILCYGYVAVSAPK
+741 ILCYGFVAVHAPK

-781 VETKVQCE
+781 VETK
-789 ALNLSSSL
+789 
-797 LFPALSVRLSLWVP
+797 
-811 LESSSRGGPRA
+811 
-822 PGESRWS
+822 
-829 RCSLPRPPHPAP
+829 
-841 PRLEPL
+841 
-847 PRKCRNSQRRGREKG
+847 
-862 VGFFFFGGGGFFGV
+862 
-876 LFGFFF
+876 
-882 FLPGREP
+882 
-889 SVGSVARGRS
+889 
-899 GGRSPAACR
+899 
-908 LPPVLPKP
+908 
-916 CFSYE
+916 
-921 LGAAGARRGV
+921 
-931 PGRER
+931 
-936 AGLGSAFFA
+936 
-945 RDLTLKLCLIR
+945 DLTLKLCLIR

-963 AIYNGAKCGDFVFSR
+963 AIYNGGKCGDFVFSR

-983 AQMVEFIKAEPPEAM
+983 AQMVEFIKAEPLDAM
-998 RTPVRQRAMITCT
+998 RTPVRQRAMVTCT
-1011 YLVVLEPH
+1011 YLVSVLEPH

-1034 GVLALP
+1034 SVLALP
-1040 PPEPAKERE
+1040 PDPGQERD
-1049 ENGGDASHKE
+1049 GIGSDAPHKE
-1059 VLYGDTLSALK
+1059 ILYGDTLSALK

-1097 KSNKEHERQRAVEVS
+1097 KSNKEQERQRAVEVS
-1112 AALLEFYL
+1112 AALLDFYL
-1120 SKLNVSTVI
+1120 GKLNVSTVI

-1149 ASVRQD
+1149 ASVRQH

-1177 RDEMVEGLKALKK
+1177 TDEMVEGLKALKK

-1198 VLFRTCNNIAMV
+1198 VLFHTCHNIAMV
-1210 IGKRVPPDQ
+1210 VGKRVPPDQ

-1250 KERGAVLQ
+1250 KERGSVLQ

-1272 EEVDEEHIRK
+1272 QEVDEEHVRK

-1303 LGSPL
+1303 LGSAL

-1318 RSLATEPTLASRI
+1318 RSLAAEPTLTSQI
-1331 LEQLLEKVNSD
+1331 LEQLLEKVNRD
-1342 VPYKESKS
+1342 VPYKESKC
-1350 FPLLGSAAERVATPL
+1350 FLLGSGSERIATPL

-1381 SGPAVLGLY
+1381 SGAAVLGLY
-1390 PPLFVTLL
+1390 APLFVTLL
-1398 LRLSCT
+1398 LRVSCT

-1409 PKNLQSRERR
+1409 PKSLQSRERR
-1419 RSSSSSGGGGS
+1419 SSSLS
-1430 GNHGPA
+1430 PA
-1436 SRSLQPCSCAVE
+1436 PRSLHPCSCAVE
-1448 TLKVMLVRGGSEE
+1448 TLKVMLARGGSEA
-1461 VARAVGSAGGWELMA
+1461 VTRAVGSAGGWDLMA
-1476 SAERHHDGI
+1476 SPERHHDGI

-1500 PLIVKNLI
+1500 PLIVKNLV
-1508 PTLNSV
+1508 PTLSSV

-1528 LLNSNVVNDLILL
+1528 LLNSNVVNDLMLL
-1541 ETMMDNMTGR
+1541 ETVMDNMTGR
-1551 QKDACTL
+1551 QKDPCML

-1567 GNIASGSPEKVRKH
+1567 GNISSGSPEKVRKH

-1634 RPFFDSEQPDLRR
+1634 RPFFDSEQPGLRQ

-1655 LTKFSQG
+1655 LTKFSEDD
-1662 NCEVFFEQILNGLVT
+1662 CEAFFEQILNGLVT

-1703 MGCDGLCDM
+1703 MGCEGLCDM

-1776 VDEDQCQQVDLD
+1776 VDEDHCQQVDLD

-1795 LLLKDPVPSVRVKVA
+1795 LLLKDPVPAVRMKVA

>member
-1 MTESR
+1 MMESR
-6 IKRLATTL
+6 IKPCLSCSGLATTL

-29 YNALCH
+29 YNALCY

-45 NSCDEYLRQHD
+45 HSCDEYLRQHD

-78 ALLDKSTAKVV
+78 ASLDKSTAKVV

-104 RDWQQAASNVLVAVG
+104 REWQQAASSVLVAVG

-138 LPHYFV
+138 LPHYFIV
-144 MQTFANLSVS
+144 QTFANLSVS

-243 VVEAMGPMSY
+243 VVEAVGPMSY
-253 LLPSEK
+253 LMPSEK

-270 ILALYKKHTEAFYIS
+270 ILALYKKHAEAFYIS

-300 RSLDVQLDSLLGTLH
+300 RSLDVQLDALLGTLH

-323 PAVPLTV
+323 PSVPLTV

-395 MKLPLQDSNNKVK
+395 MKLPLQDSNDKVK

-427 GGEAMMEFLVRQCAL
+427 GGEAMMEYLVRQCAL
-442 PSDAQ
+442 PSEA
-447 PKKQPPDADDL
+447 PKKQTPDADDL

-487 YLLEFVTPV
+487 YLLEFVTPI

-504 LCKSLMSLAVK
+504 LCKSLMYLAMK

-525 IRYDLNANLP
+525 IRYDLNGNLP

-548 SQPYVG
+548 SQPYAG
-554 DCRGAA
+554 DCRGTA
-560 ALRLLNVL
+560 ALRLLSVL
-568 HYSVHPALEQLW
+568 QYSVHPALEQLW
-580 SKRVPLLVEHIE
+580 SKRVPSLVEHIE
-592 ENTEKS
+592 ENTEKC
-598 LSQKE
+598 LCQKE

-616 AAVADNTWI
+616 AAVSDNTWI

-648 LYKCIGTTLGACA
+648 LYKCIGTTLGACT

-741 ILCYGYVAVSAPK
+741 ILCYGFVAVHAPK

-770 QYFNTKVLGIK
+770 QYFNTK
-781 VETKVQCE
+781 
-789 ALNLSSSL
+789 
-797 LFPALSVRLSLWVP
+797 
-811 LESSSRGGPRA
+811 
-822 PGESRWS
+822 
-829 RCSLPRPPHPAP
+829 
-841 PRLEPL
+841 
-847 PRKCRNSQRRGREKG
+847 
-862 VGFFFFGGGGFFGV
+862 
-876 LFGFFF
+876 
-882 FLPGREP
+882 
-889 SVGSVARGRS
+889 
-899 GGRSPAACR
+899 
-908 LPPVLPKP
+908 
-916 CFSYE
+916 
-921 LGAAGARRGV
+921 
-931 PGRER
+931 
-936 AGLGSAFFA
+936 
-945 RDLTLKLCLIR
+945 DLTLKLCLIR

-963 AIYNGAKCGDFVFSR
+963 AIYNGGKCGDFVFSR

-983 AQMVEFIKAEPPEAM
+983 AQMVEFIKAEPLDAM
-998 RTPVRQRAMITCT
+998 RTPVRQRAMVTCT

-1034 GVLALP
+1034 SVLALP
-1040 PPEPAKERE
+1040 PDPGQERD
-1049 ENGGDASHKE
+1049 GIGSDAPHKE
-1059 VLYGDTLSALK
+1059 ILYGDTLSALK

-1097 KSNKEHERQRAVEVS
+1097 KSNKEQERQRAVEVS
-1112 AALLEFYL
+1112 AALLDFYL
-1120 SKLNVSTVI
+1120 GKLNVSTVI

-1149 ASVRQD
+1149 ASVRQH

-1177 RDEMVEGLKALKK
+1177 TDEMVEGLKALKK

-1198 VLFRTCNNIAMV
+1198 VLFHTCHNIAMV
-1210 IGKRVPPDQ
+1210 VGKRVPPDQ

-1250 KERGAVLQ
+1250 KERGSVLQ

-1272 EEVDEEHIRK
+1272 QEVDEEHVRK

-1303 LGSPL
+1303 LGSAL

-1318 RSLATEPTLASRI
+1318 RSLAAEPTLTSQI
-1331 LEQLLEKVNSD
+1331 LEQLLEKVNRD
-1342 VPYKESKS
+1342 VPYKESKC
-1350 FPLLGSAAERVATPL
+1350 FLLGSGSERIATPL

-1381 SGPAVLGLY
+1381 SGAAVLGLY
-1390 PPLFVTLL
+1390 APLFVTLL
-1398 LRLSCT
+1398 LRVSCT

-1409 PKNLQSRERR
+1409 PKSLQSRERR
-1419 RSSSSSGGGGS
+1419 SSSLS
-1430 GNHGPA
+1430 PA
-1436 SRSLQPCSCAVE
+1436 PRSLHPCSCAVE
-1448 TLKVMLVRGGSEE
+1448 TLKVMLARGGSEA
-1461 VARAVGSAGGWELMA
+1461 VTRAVGSAGGWDLMA
-1476 SAERHHDGI
+1476 SPERHHDGI

-1500 PLIVKNLI
+1500 PLIVKNLV
-1508 PTLNSV
+1508 PTLSSV

-1528 LLNSNVVNDLILL
+1528 LLNSNVVNDLMLL
-1541 ETMMDNMTGR
+1541 ETVMDNMTGR
-1551 QKDACTL
+1551 QKDPCML

-1567 GNIASGSPEKVRKH
+1567 GNISSGSPEKVRKH

-1634 RPFFDSEQPDLRR
+1634 RPFFDSEQPGLRQ

-1655 LTKFSQG
+1655 LTKFSEDD
-1662 NCEVFFEQILNGLVT
+1662 CEAFFEQILNGLVT

-1703 MGCDGLCDM
+1703 MGCEGLCDM

-1776 VDEDQCQQVDLD
+1776 VDEDHCQQVDLD

-1795 LLLKDPVPSVRVKVA
+1795 LLLKDPVPAVRMKVA

>member
-1 MTESR
+1 MMESR
-6 IKRLATTL
+6 IRRLATTL

-29 YNALCH
+29 YNALCY

-45 NSCDEYLRQHD
+45 HSCDEYLRQHD

-73 VKNNI
+73 VRNNI
-78 ALLDKSTAKVV
+78 ASLDKSTAKVV

-104 RDWQQAASNVLVAVG
+104 RDWQQAASSVLVAVG

-138 LPHYFV
+138 LPHYFIV
-144 MQTFANLSVS
+144 QTFANLSVS

-253 LLPSEK
+253 LMPSEK

-270 ILALYKKHTEAFYIS
+270 ILALYKKHAEAFYIS

-300 RSLDVQLDSLLGTLH
+300 RSLDVQLDALLGTLH

-323 PAVPLTV
+323 PFVPLTV

-395 MKLPLQDSNNKVK
+395 MKLPLQDSNDKVK

-427 GGEAMMEFLVRQCAL
+427 GGEAMMEYLVRQCAL
-442 PSDAQ
+442 PSEAQ
-447 PKKQPPDADDL
+447 PKKQPLDADDL

-487 YLLEFVTPV
+487 YLLEFVTPI

-504 LCKSLMSLAVK
+504 LCKSLMYLAMK

-525 IRYDLNANLP
+525 IRYDLNGNLP

-548 SQPYVG
+548 SQPYAG

-560 ALRLLNVL
+560 ALRLLHVL
-568 HYSVHPALEQLW
+568 QYSVHPALEQLW
-580 SKRVPLLVEHIE
+580 SKRVPSLVEHIE
-592 ENTEKS
+592 ENTEKC
-598 LSQKE
+598 LCQKE

-616 AAVADNTWI
+616 AAVSDNTWI

-631 MCRQLNSYN
+631 MCRQLNCYN

-648 LYKCIGTTLGACA
+648 LYKCIGTTLGACV

-741 ILCYGYVAVSAPK
+741 ILCYGFVAVHAPK

-781 VETKVQCE
+781 VETK
-789 ALNLSSSL
+789 
-797 LFPALSVRLSLWVP
+797 
-811 LESSSRGGPRA
+811 
-822 PGESRWS
+822 
-829 RCSLPRPPHPAP
+829 
-841 PRLEPL
+841 
-847 PRKCRNSQRRGREKG
+847 
-862 VGFFFFGGGGFFGV
+862 
-876 LFGFFF
+876 
-882 FLPGREP
+882 
-889 SVGSVARGRS
+889 
-899 GGRSPAACR
+899 
-908 LPPVLPKP
+908 
-916 CFSYE
+916 
-921 LGAAGARRGV
+921 
-931 PGRER
+931 
-936 AGLGSAFFA
+936 
-945 RDLTLKLCLIR
+945 DLTLKLCLIR

-963 AIYNGAKCGDFVFSR
+963 AIYNGGKCGDFVFSR

-983 AQMVEFIKAEPPEAM
+983 AQMVEFIKAEPLDAM
-998 RTPVRQRAMITCT
+998 RTPVRQRAMVTCT

-1034 GVLALP
+1034 SVLALP
-1040 PPEPAKERE
+1040 PDPGPERD
-1049 ENGGDASHKE
+1049 GISSDALHKE
-1059 VLYGDTLSALK
+1059 ILYGDTLSALK

-1097 KSNKEHERQRAVEVS
+1097 KSNKEQERQRAVEIS
-1112 AALLEFYL
+1112 AALLDFYL
-1120 SKLNVSTVI
+1120 GKLNVSTVV

-1149 ASVRQD
+1149 PSVRQH

-1177 RDEMVEGLKALKK
+1177 TDEMVEGLKALKK

-1198 VLFRTCNNIAMV
+1198 VLFHTCHNIAMV
-1210 IGKRVPPDQ
+1210 VGKRVPPDQ

-1250 KERGAVLQ
+1250 KERGSVLQ

-1272 EEVDEEHIRK
+1272 QEVDEEHVRK

-1303 LGSPL
+1303 LGSAL

-1318 RSLATEPTLASRI
+1318 RSLAAEPTLTSQI
-1331 LEQLLEKVNSD
+1331 LEQLLEKVNRD
-1342 VPYKESKS
+1342 VPYKESKC
-1350 FPLLGSAAERVATPL
+1350 FLLGSGSERIATPL

-1381 SGPAVLGLY
+1381 SGAAVLGLY
-1390 PPLFVTLL
+1390 APLFVTLL
-1398 LRLSCT
+1398 LRVSCT

-1409 PKNLQSRERR
+1409 PKSLQSRERR
-1419 RSSSSSGGGGS
+1419 SSSLS
-1430 GNHGPA
+1430 PA
-1436 SRSLQPCSCAVE
+1436 PRSLHPCSCAVE
-1448 TLKVMLVRGGSEE
+1448 TLKAMLARGGSEA
-1461 VARAVGSAGGWELMA
+1461 VTKAVGSAGGWDLMA
-1476 SAERHHDGI
+1476 SPERHHDGI

-1500 PLIVKNLI
+1500 PLIVKNLV
-1508 PTLNSV
+1508 PTLSSV

-1528 LLNSNVVNDLILL
+1528 LLNSNVVNDLMLL
-1541 ETMMDNMTGR
+1541 ETVMDNMTGR
-1551 QKDACTL
+1551 QKDPCLL

-1567 GNIASGSPEKVRKH
+1567 GNISSGSPEKVRKH

-1634 RPFFDSEQPDLRR
+1634 RPFFDSEQPDLRQ

-1655 LTKFSQG
+1655 LTKFSEED
-1662 NCEVFFEQILNGLVT
+1662 CEAFFEQILNGLVT

-1703 MGCDGLCDM
+1703 MGCEGLCDM

-1748 LTNLFYFKSN
+1748 STNLFYFKSN

-1776 VDEDQCQQVDLD
+1776 VDEDHCQQVDLD

-1795 LLLKDPVPSVRVKVA
+1795 LLLKDPVPAVRMKVA

>member
-6 IKRLATTL
+6 IRRLAMTL

-29 YNALCH
+29 YNALCY

-45 NSCDEYLRQHD
+45 RACDEYLRQHD

-65 ILKAMETV
+65 ILNAMETV

-89 IFLASNEMTKSKEVI
+89 IFLASNEMTKSKEVV

-138 LPHYFV
+138 LPHYFI

-243 VVEAMGPMSY
+243 VVEAIGPMSY
-253 LLPSEK
+253 LVPSEK

-270 ILALYKKHTEAFYIS
+270 ILALYKKHAEAFYIS

-300 RSLDVQLDSLLGTLH
+300 RSLDMQLDSLLGTLH

-323 PAVPLTV
+323 PSIPLTV

-381 PSQMEIKKPFILSS
+381 SSQMEIKKPFILAS
-395 MKLPLQDSNNKVK
+395 MKLPLQDSSNKVK
-408 RAVVQVISAMAH
+408 RAMVQVISAMAH
-420 HGYLEQP
+420 HGYLEQA
-427 GGEAMMEFLVRQCAL
+427 GGEMMLEYLIRQCAL
-442 PSDAQ
+442 PADA
-447 PKKQPPDADDL
+447 PKKQLPDADDF

-478 DRMNNVLWP
+478 DRMSNVLWP
-487 YLLEFVTPV
+487 YLLEFVTPI

-504 LCKSLMSLAVK
+504 LCKSLMYLAMK

-535 SPYALTTRLLVVS
+535 SPYAITTRLLVVS

-554 DCRGAA
+554 DCRGTA

-568 HYSVHPALEQLW
+568 HYSIHPALDQLW
-580 SKRVPLLVEHIE
+580 SKKVPPLVEYIE

-598 LSQKE
+598 LCQKE

-616 AAVADNTWI
+616 MAVSDNAWI
-625 CHFVTE
+625 CQFSME
-631 MCRQLNSYN
+631 MCKQLNNYN
-640 GFPLEKNF
+640 GFALEKNF
-648 LYKCIGTTLGACA
+648 LYKCIGTTLGACI

-677 RYHEEAER
+677 RYHEKAEW

-741 ILCYGYVAVSAPK
+741 ILCYGFVAVYAPK

-762 ADILKNIF
+762 ADILKNVF

-781 VETKVQCE
+781 VETK
-789 ALNLSSSL
+789 
-797 LFPALSVRLSLWVP
+797 
-811 LESSSRGGPRA
+811 
-822 PGESRWS
+822 
-829 RCSLPRPPHPAP
+829 
-841 PRLEPL
+841 
-847 PRKCRNSQRRGREKG
+847 
-862 VGFFFFGGGGFFGV
+862 
-876 LFGFFF
+876 
-882 FLPGREP
+882 
-889 SVGSVARGRS
+889 
-899 GGRSPAACR
+899 
-908 LPPVLPKP
+908 
-916 CFSYE
+916 
-921 LGAAGARRGV
+921 
-931 PGRER
+931 
-936 AGLGSAFFA
+936 
-945 RDLTLKLCLIR
+945 DLTLKLCLIR

-963 AIYNGAKCGDFVFSR
+963 AICNGVKCGDFVFSR

-983 AQMVEFIKAEPPEAM
+983 AQMVEFIKAEPLDSM

-1034 GVLALP
+1034 SVLALP
-1040 PPEPAKERE
+1040 PLDSMKE
-1049 ENGGDASHKE
+1049 GDGSVTDTLHKE
-1059 VLYGDTLSALK
+1059 MLYGDTISALK

-1112 AALLEFYL
+1112 AALLDFYL
-1120 SKLNVSTVI
+1120 GKLNVSTVI

-1149 ASVRQD
+1149 ASVRQY

-1161 CLLYIQLCY
+1161 CLLYMQLRY

-1198 VLFRTCNNIAMV
+1198 VLFHTCNNIAMV

-1219 LMSLLLAMFEGLA
+1219 LMSLLLAMFEGLV

-1250 KERGAVLQ
+1250 KERGGVLQ
-1258 EKVPDIMSIIHSKL
+1258 EKVPDIMSIIHGKL
-1272 EEVDEEHIRK
+1272 QEVDEEHVRK

-1303 LGSPL
+1303 LGSSL
-1308 PFDSHTCAMW
+1308 PFDSHTCTMW
-1318 RSLATEPTLASRI
+1318 RSLATEPNLTSQI
-1331 LEQLLEKVNSD
+1331 LEQLLEKVNKD
-1342 VPYKESKS
+1342 VPYKESKC
-1350 FPLLGSAAERVATPL
+1350 FLLGSSSERIATPL

-1381 SGPAVLGLY
+1381 SGAAVLGLY
-1390 PPLFVTLL
+1390 PQLFATLL
-1398 LRLSCT
+1398 LRVSCT

-1419 RSSSSSGGGGS
+1419 ST
-1430 GNHGPA
+1430 GPA
-1436 SRSLQPCSCAVE
+1436 PRSLEPC
-1448 TLKVMLVRGGSEE
+1448 
-1461 VARAVGSAGGWELMA
+1461 
-1476 SAERHHDGI
+1476 
-1485 AVLAGAMARHAGPRL
+1485 
-1500 PLIVKNLI
+1500 
-1508 PTLNSV
+1508 
-1514 FDSQR
+1514 
-1519 ITTTAFFAE
+1519 
-1528 LLNSNVVNDLILL
+1528 
-1541 ETMMDNMTGR
+1541 
-1551 QKDACTL
+1551 
-1558 VRMLALRGL
+1558 
-1567 GNIASGSPEKVRKH
+1567 
-1581 GAKLLASM
+1581 
-1589 VNGMDDKDDPHNL
+1589 
-1602 VALEAMSSL
+1602 
-1611 SKLLD
+1611 
-1616 HLEERDI
+1616 
-1623 QSMLLHIAIRI
+1623 
-1634 RPFFDSEQPDLRR
+1634 RR
-1647 SSIVLFGN
+1647 SS
-1655 LTKFSQG
+1655 
-1662 NCEVFFEQILNGLVT
+1662 
-1677 LLLHL
+1677 
-1682 QDPKPEVV
+1682 
-1690 KACKFA
+1690 A
-1696 LRMCGPN
+1696 L
-1703 MGCDGLCDM
+1703 
-1712 FLNHLRED
+1712 
-1720 RSLHYGEFMNNVCKH
+1720 
-1735 LMQSYP
+1735 
-1741 EMLNRLI
+1741 
-1748 LTNLFYFKSN
+1748 
-1758 WVDIRAAAPMF
+1758 
-1769 IGFLVLH
+1769 
-1776 VDEDQCQQVDLD
+1776 
-1788 QLISALN
+1788 ALN
-1795 LLLKDPVPSVRVKVA
+1795 DALLVRVDP
-1810 ETLGRLVRIL
+1810 

>member
-1 MTESR
+1 MMESR

-29 YNALCH
+29 YNALCY

-45 NSCDEYLRQHD
+45 HSCDEYLRQHD

-78 ALLDKSTAKVV
+78 ASLDKSTAKVV

-104 RDWQQAASNVLVAVG
+104 REWQQAASSVLVAVG

-138 LPHYFV
+138 LPHYFIV
-144 MQTFANLSVS
+144 QTFANLSVS

-243 VVEAMGPMSY
+243 VVEAVGPMSY
-253 LLPSEK
+253 LMPSEK

-270 ILALYKKHTEAFYIS
+270 ILALYKKHAEAFYIS

-300 RSLDVQLDSLLGTLH
+300 RSLDVQLDALLGTLH

-323 PAVPLTV
+323 PSVPLTV

-395 MKLPLQDSNNKVK
+395 MKLPLQDSNDKVK

-427 GGEAMMEFLVRQCAL
+427 GGEAMMEYLVRQCAL
-442 PSDAQ
+442 PSEAQ
-447 PKKQPPDADDL
+447 PKKQTPDADDL

-487 YLLEFVTPV
+487 YLLEFVTPI

-504 LCKSLMSLAVK
+504 LCKSLMYLAMK

-525 IRYDLNANLP
+525 IRYDLNGNLP

-548 SQPYVG
+548 SQPYAG
-554 DCRGAA
+554 DCRGTA
-560 ALRLLNVL
+560 ALRLLSVL
-568 HYSVHPALEQLW
+568 QYSVHPALEQLW
-580 SKRVPLLVEHIE
+580 SKRVPSLVEHIE
-592 ENTEKS
+592 ENTEKC
-598 LSQKE
+598 LCQKE

-616 AAVADNTWI
+616 AAVSDNTWI

-648 LYKCIGTTLGACA
+648 LYKCIGTTLGACT

-741 ILCYGYVAVSAPK
+741 ILCYGFVAVHAPK

-781 VETKVQCE
+781 VETK
-789 ALNLSSSL
+789 
-797 LFPALSVRLSLWVP
+797 
-811 LESSSRGGPRA
+811 
-822 PGESRWS
+822 
-829 RCSLPRPPHPAP
+829 
-841 PRLEPL
+841 
-847 PRKCRNSQRRGREKG
+847 
-862 VGFFFFGGGGFFGV
+862 
-876 LFGFFF
+876 
-882 FLPGREP
+882 
-889 SVGSVARGRS
+889 
-899 GGRSPAACR
+899 
-908 LPPVLPKP
+908 
-916 CFSYE
+916 
-921 LGAAGARRGV
+921 
-931 PGRER
+931 
-936 AGLGSAFFA
+936 
-945 RDLTLKLCLIR
+945 DLTLKLCLIR

-963 AIYNGAKCGDFVFSR
+963 AIYNGGKCGDFVFSR

-983 AQMVEFIKAEPPEAM
+983 AQMVEFIKAEPLDAM
-998 RTPVRQRAMITCT
+998 RTPVRQRAMVTCT

-1034 GVLALP
+1034 SVLALP
-1040 PPEPAKERE
+1040 PDPGQERD
-1049 ENGGDASHKE
+1049 GIGSDAPHKE
-1059 VLYGDTLSALK
+1059 ILYGDTLSALK

-1097 KSNKEHERQRAVEVS
+1097 KSNKEQERQRAVEVS
-1112 AALLEFYL
+1112 AALLDFYL
-1120 SKLNVSTVI
+1120 GKLNVSTVI

-1149 ASVRQD
+1149 ASVRQH

-1177 RDEMVEGLKALKK
+1177 TDEMVEGLKALKK

-1198 VLFRTCNNIAMV
+1198 VLFHTCHNIAMV
-1210 IGKRVPPDQ
+1210 VGKRVPPDQ

-1250 KERGAVLQ
+1250 KERGSVLQ

-1272 EEVDEEHIRK
+1272 QEVDEEHVRK

-1303 LGSPL
+1303 LGSAL

-1318 RSLATEPTLASRI
+1318 RSLAAEPTLTSQI
-1331 LEQLLEKVNSD
+1331 LEQLLEKVNRD
-1342 VPYKESKS
+1342 VPYKESKC
-1350 FPLLGSAAERVATPL
+1350 FLLGSGSERIATPL

-1381 SGPAVLGLY
+1381 SGAAVLGLY
-1390 PPLFVTLL
+1390 APLFVTLL
-1398 LRLSCT
+1398 LRVSCT

-1409 PKNLQSRERR
+1409 PKSLQSRERR
-1419 RSSSSSGGGGS
+1419 SSSLS
-1430 GNHGPA
+1430 PA
-1436 SRSLQPCSCAVE
+1436 PRSLHPCSCAVE
-1448 TLKVMLVRGGSEE
+1448 TLKVMLARGGSEA
-1461 VARAVGSAGGWELMA
+1461 VTRAVGSAGGWDLMA
-1476 SAERHHDGI
+1476 SPERHHDGI

-1500 PLIVKNLI
+1500 PLIVKNLV
-1508 PTLNSV
+1508 PTLSSV

-1528 LLNSNVVNDLILL
+1528 LLNSNVVNDLMLL
-1541 ETMMDNMTGR
+1541 ETVMDNMTGR
-1551 QKDACTL
+1551 QKDPCML

-1567 GNIASGSPEKVRKH
+1567 GNISSGSPEKVRKH

-1634 RPFFDSEQPDLRR
+1634 RPFFDSEQPGLRQ

-1655 LTKFSQG
+1655 LTKFSEDD
-1662 NCEVFFEQILNGLVT
+1662 CEAFFEQILNGLVT

-1703 MGCDGLCDM
+1703 MGCEGLCDM

-1776 VDEDQCQQVDLD
+1776 VDEDHCQQVDLD

-1795 LLLKDPVPSVRVKVA
+1795 LLLKDPVPAVRMKVA

>member
-6 IKRLATTL
+6 IRRLAMTL

-29 YNALCH
+29 YNALCY

-45 NSCDEYLRQHD
+45 RACDEYLRQHD

-65 ILKAMETV
+65 ILNAMETV

-89 IFLASNEMTKSKEVI
+89 IFLASNEMTKSKEVV

-138 LPHYFV
+138 LPHYFI

-243 VVEAMGPMSY
+243 VVEAIGPMSY
-253 LLPSEK
+253 LVPSEK

-270 ILALYKKHTEAFYIS
+270 ILALYKKHAEAFYIS

-300 RSLDVQLDSLLGTLH
+300 RSLDMQLDSLLGTLH

-323 PAVPLTV
+323 PSIPLTV

-381 PSQMEIKKPFILSS
+381 SSQMEIKKPFILAS
-395 MKLPLQDSNNKVK
+395 MKLPLQDSSNKVK
-408 RAVVQVISAMAH
+408 RAMVQVISAMAH
-420 HGYLEQP
+420 HGYLEQA
-427 GGEAMMEFLVRQCAL
+427 GGEMMLEYLIRQCAL
-442 PSDAQ
+442 PADA
-447 PKKQPPDADDL
+447 PKKQLPDADDF

-478 DRMNNVLWP
+478 DRMSNVLWP
-487 YLLEFVTPV
+487 YLLEFVTPI

-504 LCKSLMSLAVK
+504 LCKSLMYLAMK

-535 SPYALTTRLLVVS
+535 SPYAITTRLLVVS

-554 DCRGAA
+554 DCRGTA

-568 HYSVHPALEQLW
+568 HYSIHPALDQLW
-580 SKRVPLLVEHIE
+580 SKKVPPLVEYIE

-598 LSQKE
+598 LCQKE

-616 AAVADNTWI
+616 MAVSDNAWI
-625 CHFVTE
+625 CQFSME
-631 MCRQLNSYN
+631 MCKQLNNYN
-640 GFPLEKNF
+640 GFALEKNF
-648 LYKCIGTTLGACA
+648 LYKCIGTTLGACI

-677 RYHEEAER
+677 RYHEKAEW

-741 ILCYGYVAVSAPK
+741 ILCYGFVAVYAPK

-762 ADILKNIF
+762 ADILKNVF
-770 QYFNTKVLGIK
+770 QYFNTK
-781 VETKVQCE
+781 
-789 ALNLSSSL
+789 
-797 LFPALSVRLSLWVP
+797 
-811 LESSSRGGPRA
+811 
-822 PGESRWS
+822 
-829 RCSLPRPPHPAP
+829 
-841 PRLEPL
+841 
-847 PRKCRNSQRRGREKG
+847 
-862 VGFFFFGGGGFFGV
+862 
-876 LFGFFF
+876 
-882 FLPGREP
+882 
-889 SVGSVARGRS
+889 
-899 GGRSPAACR
+899 
-908 LPPVLPKP
+908 
-916 CFSYE
+916 
-921 LGAAGARRGV
+921 
-931 PGRER
+931 
-936 AGLGSAFFA
+936 
-945 RDLTLKLCLIR
+945 DLTLKLCLIR

-963 AIYNGAKCGDFVFSR
+963 AICNGVKCGDFVFSR

-983 AQMVEFIKAEPPEAM
+983 AQMVEFIKAEPLDSM

-1034 GVLALP
+1034 SVLALP
-1040 PPEPAKERE
+1040 PLDSMKE
-1049 ENGGDASHKE
+1049 GDGSVTDTLHKE
-1059 VLYGDTLSALK
+1059 MLYGDTISALK

-1112 AALLEFYL
+1112 AALLDFYL
-1120 SKLNVSTVI
+1120 GKLNVSTVI

-1149 ASVRQD
+1149 ASVRQY

-1161 CLLYIQLCY
+1161 CLLYMQLRY

-1198 VLFRTCNNIAMV
+1198 VLFHTCNNIAMV

-1219 LMSLLLAMFEGLA
+1219 LMSLLLAMFEGLV

-1250 KERGAVLQ
+1250 KERGGVLQ
-1258 EKVPDIMSIIHSKL
+1258 EKVPDIMSIIHGKL
-1272 EEVDEEHIRK
+1272 QEVDEEHVRK

-1303 LGSPL
+1303 LGSSL
-1308 PFDSHTCAMW
+1308 PFDSHTCTMW
-1318 RSLATEPTLASRI
+1318 RSLATEPNLTSQI
-1331 LEQLLEKVNSD
+1331 LEQLLEKVNKD
-1342 VPYKESKS
+1342 VPYKESKC
-1350 FPLLGSAAERVATPL
+1350 FLLGSSSERIATPL

-1381 SGPAVLGLY
+1381 SGAAVLGLY
-1390 PPLFVTLL
+1390 PQLFATLL
-1398 LRLSCT
+1398 LRVSCT

-1419 RSSSSSGGGGS
+1419 ST
-1430 GNHGPA
+1430 GPA
-1436 SRSLQPCSCAVE
+1436 PRSLEPC
-1448 TLKVMLVRGGSEE
+1448 
-1461 VARAVGSAGGWELMA
+1461 
-1476 SAERHHDGI
+1476 
-1485 AVLAGAMARHAGPRL
+1485 
-1500 PLIVKNLI
+1500 
-1508 PTLNSV
+1508 
-1514 FDSQR
+1514 
-1519 ITTTAFFAE
+1519 
-1528 LLNSNVVNDLILL
+1528 
-1541 ETMMDNMTGR
+1541 
-1551 QKDACTL
+1551 
-1558 VRMLALRGL
+1558 
-1567 GNIASGSPEKVRKH
+1567 
-1581 GAKLLASM
+1581 
-1589 VNGMDDKDDPHNL
+1589 
-1602 VALEAMSSL
+1602 
-1611 SKLLD
+1611 
-1616 HLEERDI
+1616 
-1623 QSMLLHIAIRI
+1623 
-1634 RPFFDSEQPDLRR
+1634 RR
-1647 SSIVLFGN
+1647 SS
-1655 LTKFSQG
+1655 
-1662 NCEVFFEQILNGLVT
+1662 
-1677 LLLHL
+1677 
-1682 QDPKPEVV
+1682 
-1690 KACKFA
+1690 A
-1696 LRMCGPN
+1696 L
-1703 MGCDGLCDM
+1703 
-1712 FLNHLRED
+1712 
-1720 RSLHYGEFMNNVCKH
+1720 
-1735 LMQSYP
+1735 
-1741 EMLNRLI
+1741 
-1748 LTNLFYFKSN
+1748 
-1758 WVDIRAAAPMF
+1758 
-1769 IGFLVLH
+1769 
-1776 VDEDQCQQVDLD
+1776 
-1788 QLISALN
+1788 ALN
-1795 LLLKDPVPSVRVKVA
+1795 DALLVRVDP
-1810 ETLGRLVRIL
+1810 

>member
-1 MTESR
+1 MHVPGDAHGSCVPGARRSPGSGAGAAPPLPAGTRRLPVPATAPGHRPRPGRLRERGQEGKIGTPGSVGPGGAAVLAGKLRTRSMMETR
-6 IKRLATTL
+6 IRRLATTL
-14 MDATTDKDPLVQEQI
+14 MDATTDKDLLVQEQI
-29 YNALCH
+29 YNALCY

-144 MQTFANLSVS
+144 LQTFANLSVS

-166 LGTMLPMLG
+166 LGTMLPMLA
-175 MAKQDHMKSV
+175 MAKQDHMKAV

-225 EVLFN
+225 EVLFT

-243 VVEAMGPMSY
+243 VVEALGPMSY
-253 LLPSEK
+253 LMPGEK

-270 ILALYKKHTEAFYIS
+270 ILALYKKHTETFYIS

-323 PAVPLTV
+323 LSVPLSV

-352 AFLLPKLESSNERTR
+352 AFLLPKLESSSERSR

-395 MKLPLQDSNNKVK
+395 MRLPLQDSNNKVK
-408 RAVVQVISAMAH
+408 RAMVQVISAMAH

-427 GGEAMMEFLVRQCAL
+427 GGEAMVEFLVRQCAL
-442 PSDAQ
+442 PPDVP
-447 PKKQPPDADDL
+447 PKKQPLDADDL
-458 TSDSVQSISV
+458 TSDSVRSISV

-478 DRMNNVLWP
+478 DRMSNVLWP

-496 QFTNALTP
+496 QFTSALTP
-504 LCKSLMSLAVK
+504 LCRSLLYLALK
-515 KQEEGENASL
+515 KQEEGDTTASL

-535 SPYALTTRLLVVS
+535 SPHALTTRLLVVS

-554 DCRGAA
+554 ECRGAA
-560 ALRLLNVL
+560 ALRLLSVL
-568 HYSVHPALEQLW
+568 HPSVHPALEHLW
-580 SKRVPLLVEHIE
+580 GKKVPLLVEHIE

-598 LSQKE
+598 LCQKE

-616 AAVADNTWI
+616 VAVADNGWI

-631 MCRQLNSYN
+631 MCRQLSSYN
-640 GFPLEKNF
+640 GFLLEKNF

-694 CAINHLEETLAKLE
+694 CAVQHLEETLAKLE
-708 DFVRSDVFKKSVGLF
+708 EFVKSDVFKKSMGLF

-741 ILCYGYVAVSAPK
+741 ILCYGYVAMHAPK

-781 VETKVQCE
+781 VETK
-789 ALNLSSSL
+789 
-797 LFPALSVRLSLWVP
+797 
-811 LESSSRGGPRA
+811 
-822 PGESRWS
+822 
-829 RCSLPRPPHPAP
+829 
-841 PRLEPL
+841 
-847 PRKCRNSQRRGREKG
+847 
-862 VGFFFFGGGGFFGV
+862 
-876 LFGFFF
+876 
-882 FLPGREP
+882 
-889 SVGSVARGRS
+889 
-899 GGRSPAACR
+899 
-908 LPPVLPKP
+908 
-916 CFSYE
+916 
-921 LGAAGARRGV
+921 
-931 PGRER
+931 
-936 AGLGSAFFA
+936 
-945 RDLTLKLCLIR
+945 DLTLKLCLIR
-956 SICMISQ
+956 SMCMISQ
-963 AIYNGAKCGDFVFSR
+963 AIYNGVKCGDFIFSR

-983 AQMVEFIKAEPPEAM
+983 AQMVEFIKAEPLEVL
-998 RTPVRQRAMITCT
+998 RTPVRQRAMVTCT
-1011 YLVVLEPH
+1011 YLVVLEPQ
-1019 LSDPDRTELIDTCLA
+1019 LSDPDRTELVDTCLA
-1034 GVLALP
+1034 SVLGLP
-1040 PPEPAKERE
+1040 PLELGKDRE
-1049 ENGGDASHKE
+1049 ENGGDVFNKE
-1059 VLYGDTLSALK
+1059 MLYGDTISALK

-1097 KSNKEHERQRAVEVS
+1097 RSSREQERQRAVEVS

-1134 GVLIALFSPRCSDSL
+1134 GVLVALFSPRCSDSL
-1149 ASVRQD
+1149 ASVRLD

-1198 VLFRTCNNIAMV
+1198 ILFHTCNNIAMV

-1219 LMSLLLAMFEGLA
+1219 LMSLLLAMFEGLV

-1241 ATVMINSLL
+1241 ATVIINSLL
-1250 KERGAVLQ
+1250 KERGGVLQ

-1272 EEVDEEHIRK
+1272 EEVDEEHVRK

-1303 LGSPL
+1303 LGSSL
-1308 PFDSHTCAMW
+1308 PFDSHTCTMW
-1318 RSLATEPTLASRI
+1318 RSLAGDPTLTSQI
-1331 LEQLLEKVNSD
+1331 LEQLLDKVTRD
-1342 VPYKESKS
+1342 VPYKESKG
-1350 FPLLGSAAERVATPL
+1350 FLLGSGSERVATLL
-1365 PLAATCALYEI
+1365 PLAATCALHEVL
-1376 MSAPE
+1376 SAPE
-1381 SGPAVLGLY
+1381 AAPAVLELY
-1390 PPLFVTLL
+1390 APLFVTLL
-1398 LRLSCT
+1398 LRLSCSL
-1404 VGVQL
+1404 GVQL
-1409 PKNLQSRERR
+1409 PRSLQGRDR
-1419 RSSSSSGGGGS
+1419 RSSS
-1430 GNHGPA
+1430 HGPA
-1436 SRSLQPCSCAVE
+1436 PRSIQPCSSALE
-1448 TLKVMLVRGGSEE
+1448 ALKVMLARGGSEE
-1461 VARAVGSAGGWELMA
+1461 VAVAVGSAGGWDLMA
-1476 SAERHHDGI
+1476 TPERHHDGI
-1485 AVLAGAMARHAGPRL
+1485 ALLAGAMARHAGPRL
-1500 PLIVKNLI
+1500 PLIVKHLI
-1508 PTLNSV
+1508 PMLGSV

-1528 LLNSNVVNDLILL
+1528 LLNNNVVNDLLLL
-1541 ETMMDNMTGR
+1541 ETMVDSMTGR
-1551 QKDACTL
+1551 QKDSCVL

-1567 GNIASGSPEKVRKH
+1567 GNISSGSPDKVRKH

-1634 RPFFDSEQPDLRR
+1634 RPFFDSEQPELRR
-1647 SSIVLFGN
+1647 ASIVLFGN
-1655 LTKFSQG
+1655 LSKFSAT

-1690 KACKFA
+1690 RATKFA
-1696 LRMCGPN
+1696 LRMCGPS
-1703 MGCDGLCDM
+1703 MGCEGLCEM

-1748 LTNLFYFKSN
+1748 VTNLFYFKST

-1776 VDEDQCQQVDLD
+1776 VDEEHCQQVDLD

-1795 LLLKDPVPSVRVKVA
+1795 LLLKDPVPAVRVKVA

>member
-1 MTESR
+1 MMESR

-29 YNALCH
+29 YNALCY

-45 NSCDEYLRQHD
+45 HSCDEYLRQHD

-78 ALLDKSTAKVV
+78 ASLDKSTAKVV

-104 RDWQQAASNVLVAVG
+104 REWQQAASSVLVAVG

-138 LPHYFV
+138 LPHYFIV
-144 MQTFANLSVS
+144 QTFANLSVS

-243 VVEAMGPMSY
+243 VVEAVGPMSY
-253 LLPSEK
+253 LMPSEK

-270 ILALYKKHTEAFYIS
+270 ILALYKKHAEAFYIS

-300 RSLDVQLDSLLGTLH
+300 RSLDVQLDALLGTLH

-323 PAVPLTV
+323 PSVPLTV

-395 MKLPLQDSNNKVK
+395 MKLPLQDSNDKVK

-427 GGEAMMEFLVRQCAL
+427 GGEAMMEYLVRQCAL
-442 PSDAQ
+442 PSEAQ
-447 PKKQPPDADDL
+447 PKKQTPDADDL

-487 YLLEFVTPV
+487 YLLEFVTPI

-504 LCKSLMSLAVK
+504 LCKSLMYLAMK

-525 IRYDLNANLP
+525 IRYDLNGNLP

-548 SQPYVG
+548 SQPYAG
-554 DCRGAA
+554 DCRGTA
-560 ALRLLNVL
+560 ALRLLSVL
-568 HYSVHPALEQLW
+568 QYSVHPALEQLW
-580 SKRVPLLVEHIE
+580 SKRVPSLVEHIE
-592 ENTEKS
+592 ENTEKC
-598 LSQKE
+598 LCQKE

-616 AAVADNTWI
+616 AAVSDNTWI

-648 LYKCIGTTLGACA
+648 LYKCIGTTLGACT

-741 ILCYGYVAVSAPK
+741 ILCYGFVAVHAPK

-781 VETKVQCE
+781 VETK
-789 ALNLSSSL
+789 
-797 LFPALSVRLSLWVP
+797 
-811 LESSSRGGPRA
+811 
-822 PGESRWS
+822 
-829 RCSLPRPPHPAP
+829 
-841 PRLEPL
+841 
-847 PRKCRNSQRRGREKG
+847 
-862 VGFFFFGGGGFFGV
+862 
-876 LFGFFF
+876 
-882 FLPGREP
+882 
-889 SVGSVARGRS
+889 
-899 GGRSPAACR
+899 
-908 LPPVLPKP
+908 
-916 CFSYE
+916 
-921 LGAAGARRGV
+921 
-931 PGRER
+931 
-936 AGLGSAFFA
+936 
-945 RDLTLKLCLIR
+945 DLTLKLCLIR

-963 AIYNGAKCGDFVFSR
+963 AIYNGGKCGDFVFSR

-983 AQMVEFIKAEPPEAM
+983 AQMVEFIKAEPLDAM
-998 RTPVRQRAMITCT
+998 RTPVRQRAMVTCT
-1011 YLVVLEPH
+1011 YLVSVLEPH

-1034 GVLALP
+1034 SVLALP
-1040 PPEPAKERE
+1040 PDPGQERDGI
-1049 ENGGDASHKE
+1049 GGDAPHKE
-1059 VLYGDTLSALK
+1059 ILYGDTLSALK

-1097 KSNKEHERQRAVEVS
+1097 KSNKEQERQRAVEVS
-1112 AALLEFYL
+1112 AALLDFYL
-1120 SKLNVSTVI
+1120 GKLNVSTVI

-1149 ASVRQD
+1149 ASVRQH

-1177 RDEMVEGLKALKK
+1177 TDEMVEGLKALKK

-1198 VLFRTCNNIAMV
+1198 VLFHACHNIAMV
-1210 IGKRVPPDQ
+1210 VGKRVPPDQ

-1250 KERGAVLQ
+1250 KERGSVLQ

-1272 EEVDEEHIRK
+1272 QEVDEEHVRK

-1303 LGSPL
+1303 LGSAL

-1318 RSLATEPTLASRI
+1318 RSLAAEPTLTSQI
-1331 LEQLLEKVNSD
+1331 LEQLLEKVNRD
-1342 VPYKESKS
+1342 VPYKESKC
-1350 FPLLGSAAERVATPL
+1350 FLLGSGSERIATPL

-1381 SGPAVLGLY
+1381 SGAAVLGLY
-1390 PPLFVTLL
+1390 APLFVTLL
-1398 LRLSCT
+1398 LRVSCT

-1409 PKNLQSRERR
+1409 PKSLQSRERR
-1419 RSSSSSGGGGS
+1419 SSSLS
-1430 GNHGPA
+1430 PA
-1436 SRSLQPCSCAVE
+1436 PRSLHPCSCAVE
-1448 TLKVMLVRGGSEE
+1448 TLKVMLARGGSEA
-1461 VARAVGSAGGWELMA
+1461 VTRAVGSAGGWDLMA
-1476 SAERHHDGI
+1476 SPERHHDGI

-1500 PLIVKNLI
+1500 PLIVKNLV
-1508 PTLNSV
+1508 PTLSSV

-1528 LLNSNVVNDLILL
+1528 LLNSNVVNDLMLL
-1541 ETMMDNMTGR
+1541 ETVMDNMTGR
-1551 QKDACTL
+1551 QKDPCML

-1567 GNIASGSPEKVRKH
+1567 GNISSGSPEKVRKH

-1634 RPFFDSEQPDLRR
+1634 RPFFDSEQPGLRQ

-1655 LTKFSQG
+1655 LTKFSEDD
-1662 NCEVFFEQILNGLVT
+1662 CEAFFEQILNGLVT

-1703 MGCDGLCDM
+1703 MGCEGLCDM

-1776 VDEDQCQQVDLD
+1776 VDEDHCQQVDLD

-1795 LLLKDPVPSVRVKVA
+1795 LLLKDPVPAVRMKVA

>member
-1 MTESR
+1 MCPFCPG
-6 IKRLATTL
+6 LATTL
-14 MDATTDKDPLVQEQI
+14 MDATTDKAPLVQEQI
-29 YNALCH
+29 YKALCE

-45 NSCDEYLRQHD
+45 NACDEYLRQHD

-104 RDWQQAASNVLVAVG
+104 RDWQQAASSVLVAVG
-119 QRFINKVMEEVLT
+119 QRFINKVMEEVLS

-144 MQTFANLSVS
+144 VQTFANLSVS

-225 EVLFN
+225 EVLFTG
-230 SWLQHREAKLRLA
+230 WLQHREA
-243 VVEAMGPMSY
+243 
-253 LLPSEK
+253 
-259 LEEQL
+259 
-264 PKLIPG
+264 
-270 ILALYKKHTEAFYIS
+270 

-300 RSLDVQLDSLLGTLH
+300 RSLDVQLDPLLGTLH

-352 AFLLPKLESSNERTR
+352 AFLLPKLESSGERTR

-381 PSQMEIKKPFILSS
+381 HT
-395 MKLPLQDSNNKVK
+395 NNKVK
-408 RAVVQVISAMAH
+408 RALVQVISAMAH

-427 GGEAMMEFLVRQCAL
+427 GGEAMVEFL
-442 PSDAQ
+442 
-447 PKKQPPDADDL
+447 
-458 TSDSVQSISV
+458 
-468 NTLFLLSTTV
+468 
-478 DRMNNVLWP
+478 VLWP
-487 YLLEFVTPV
+487 YLLEFVTPIA
-496 QFTNALTP
+496 FTNALTP
-504 LCKSLMSLAVK
+504 LCKSLLHLAVK
-515 KQEEGENASL
+515 KQEEGDSASL

-535 SPYALTTRLLVVS
+535 SPHALTTRLLVVS
-548 SQPYVG
+548 SQPYAG
-554 DCRGAA
+554 DGRGVA
-560 ALRLLNVL
+560 ALRLLSVL
-568 HYSVHPALEQLW
+568 RCSVHPALEPLW
-580 SKRVPLLVEHIE
+580 SKKVPVLVEHIE
-592 ENTEKS
+592 ENTEKP
-598 LSQKE
+598 LSQKQ
-603 WEEKLLLFLQETL
+603 WEEELLL
-616 AAVADNTWI
+616 
-625 CHFVTE
+625 
-631 MCRQLNSYN
+631 
-640 GFPLEKNF
+640 NF

-666 QKQLQELLETA
+666 LKQLQELLETA
-677 RYHEEAER
+677 RYHEEVER

-708 DFVRSDVFKKSVGLF
+708 DFVKSDVFKKSVGLF

-741 ILCYGYVAVSAPK
+741 ILCYGYVAMYAPK
-754 ELVLSRIE
+754 ELVLARIE
-762 ADILKNIF
+762 TDILKNIF

-781 VETKVQCE
+781 VETK
-789 ALNLSSSL
+789 
-797 LFPALSVRLSLWVP
+797 
-811 LESSSRGGPRA
+811 
-822 PGESRWS
+822 
-829 RCSLPRPPHPAP
+829 
-841 PRLEPL
+841 
-847 PRKCRNSQRRGREKG
+847 
-862 VGFFFFGGGGFFGV
+862 
-876 LFGFFF
+876 
-882 FLPGREP
+882 
-889 SVGSVARGRS
+889 
-899 GGRSPAACR
+899 
-908 LPPVLPKP
+908 
-916 CFSYE
+916 
-921 LGAAGARRGV
+921 
-931 PGRER
+931 
-936 AGLGSAFFA
+936 
-945 RDLTLKLCLIR
+945 DLTLKLCLIR

-963 AIYNGAKCGDFVFSR
+963 AIYNGAKCGDFIFSR

-983 AQMVEFIKAEPPEAM
+983 AQMVEFIKAEPLDTM
-998 RTPVRQRAMITCT
+998 RTPVRQRAMIVCT
-1011 YLVVLEPH
+1011 YLVYPSSLRR
-1019 LSDPDRTELIDTCLA
+1019 SRSQGCA
-1034 GVLALP
+1034 RWSALP
-1040 PPEPAKERE
+1040 TEPDPAPQF
-1049 ENGGDASHKE
+1049 A
-1059 VLYGDTLSALK
+1059 VLYGDTISALK

-1079 NLTPHG
+1079 SLTPHG

-1097 KSNKEHERQRAVEVS
+1097 KSSKEHERQRAVEVS
-1112 AALLEFYL
+1112 AALLDFYL

-1149 ASVRQD
+1149 ASVRQH
-1155 AVDCVY
+1155 AIDCVY
-1161 CLLYIQLCY
+1161 SLLYIQLCY

-1198 VLFRTCNNIAMV
+1198 VLFHTCTNIAMV
-1210 IGKRVPPDQ
+1210 IGKRIPPEQ

-1258 EKVPDIMSIIHSKL
+1258 EKVKLLQEKVKLLQEKVPDIMSIIHGKL
-1272 EEVDEEHIRK
+1272 EEVDEEHVRK

-1289 ILASQHKSVVVSSL
+1289 ILASQHKSLVVSSL
-1303 LGSPL
+1303 LSSAL

-1318 RSLATEPTLASRI
+1318 RSLAGEPTLTSQI
-1331 LEQLLEKVNSD
+1331 LEQLLEKVNRD
-1342 VPYKESKS
+1342 VPYKESKG
-1350 FPLLGSAAERVATPL
+1350 FLLGSSSERIATPL

-1381 SGPAVLGLY
+1381 SGAAVLGLY

-1409 PKNLQSRERR
+1409 PKSLQSRERK
-1419 RSSSSSGGGGS
+1419 SSSLGS
-1430 GNHGPA
+1430 A
-1436 SRSLQPCSCAVE
+1436 ARSLHPA
-1448 TLKVMLVRGGSEE
+1448 SEE
-1461 VARAVGSAGGWELMA
+1461 VAVAVGSAGGWDQMA
-1476 SAERHHDGI
+1476 SPERHHDGI

-1519 ITTTAFFAE
+1519 VTATAFLAE
-1528 LLNSNVVNDLILL
+1528 LLGSNVVNDLMLL
-1541 ETMMDNMTGR
+1541 ETVMDNMMGR

-1567 GNIASGSPEKVRKH
+1567 GNIAAGSPEKVRKH

-1589 VNGMDDKDDPHNL
+1589 VNGLDDKDDPHNL

-1611 SKLLD
+1611 SKLLG
-1616 HLEERDI
+1616 HVEERDM

-1634 RPFFDSEQPDLRR
+1634 RPFFDSEQPELRQ

-1655 LTKFSQG
+1655 LSRFSEG
-1662 NCEVFFEQILNGLVT
+1662 DCEVFFEQILNGLVT

-1696 LRMCGPN
+1696 LRMCGPS
-1703 MGCDGLCDM
+1703 MGCEGLCDM

-1748 LTNLFYFKSN
+1748 STNLFYFKSS

-1776 VDEDQCQQVDLD
+1776 VDEDHSPQVDLD

-1795 LLLKDPVPSVRVKVA
+1795 LLLKDPVPAVRVKVA

>member
-1 MTESR
+1 MMESR
-6 IKRLATTL
+6 IRRLATTL

-29 YNALCH
+29 YNALCY

-45 NSCDEYLRQHD
+45 HSCDEYLRQHD

-78 ALLDKSTAKVV
+78 ASLDKSTAKVV

-104 RDWQQAASNVLVAVG
+104 RDWQQAASSVLVAVG

-138 LPHYFV
+138 LPHYFIV
-144 MQTFANLSVS
+144 QTFANLSVS

-253 LLPSEK
+253 LMPSEK

-270 ILALYKKHTEAFYIS
+270 ILALYKKHAEAFYIS

-300 RSLDVQLDSLLGTLH
+300 RSLDVQLDALLGTLH

-323 PAVPLTV
+323 PFVPLTV

-395 MKLPLQDSNNKVK
+395 MKLPLQDSNDKVK

-427 GGEAMMEFLVRQCAL
+427 GGEAMMEYLVRQCAL
-442 PSDAQ
+442 PSEAQ
-447 PKKQPPDADDL
+447 PKKQPLDADDL

-487 YLLEFVTPV
+487 YLLEFVTPI

-504 LCKSLMSLAVK
+504 LCKSLMYLAMK

-525 IRYDLNANLP
+525 IRYDLNGNLP

-548 SQPYVG
+548 SQPYAG

-568 HYSVHPALEQLW
+568 QYSVHPALEQLW
-580 SKRVPLLVEHIE
+580 SKRVPSLVEHIE
-592 ENTEKS
+592 ENTEKC
-598 LSQKE
+598 LCQKE

-616 AAVADNTWI
+616 AAVSDNTWI

-631 MCRQLNSYN
+631 MCRQLNCYN

-648 LYKCIGTTLGACA
+648 LYKCIGMTLGACV

-741 ILCYGYVAVSAPK
+741 ILCYGFVAVHAPK

-781 VETKVQCE
+781 VETK
-789 ALNLSSSL
+789 
-797 LFPALSVRLSLWVP
+797 
-811 LESSSRGGPRA
+811 
-822 PGESRWS
+822 
-829 RCSLPRPPHPAP
+829 
-841 PRLEPL
+841 
-847 PRKCRNSQRRGREKG
+847 
-862 VGFFFFGGGGFFGV
+862 
-876 LFGFFF
+876 
-882 FLPGREP
+882 
-889 SVGSVARGRS
+889 
-899 GGRSPAACR
+899 
-908 LPPVLPKP
+908 
-916 CFSYE
+916 
-921 LGAAGARRGV
+921 
-931 PGRER
+931 
-936 AGLGSAFFA
+936 
-945 RDLTLKLCLIR
+945 DLTLKLCLIR

-963 AIYNGAKCGDFVFSR
+963 AIYNGGKCGDFVFSR

-983 AQMVEFIKAEPPEAM
+983 AQMVEFIKAEPLDAM
-998 RTPVRQRAMITCT
+998 RTPVRQRAMVTCT

-1034 GVLALP
+1034 SVLALP
-1040 PPEPAKERE
+1040 PDPGQERD
-1049 ENGGDASHKE
+1049 GIGSDALHKE
-1059 VLYGDTLSALK
+1059 ILYGDTLSALK

-1097 KSNKEHERQRAVEVS
+1097 KSNKEQERQRAVEIS
-1112 AALLEFYL
+1112 AALLDFYL
-1120 SKLNVSTVI
+1120 GKLNVSTVI

-1149 ASVRQD
+1149 ASVRQH

-1177 RDEMVEGLKALKK
+1177 TDEMVEGLKALKK

-1198 VLFRTCNNIAMV
+1198 VLFHTCHNIAMV
-1210 IGKRVPPDQ
+1210 VGKRVPPDQ

-1250 KERGAVLQ
+1250 KERGSVLQ

-1272 EEVDEEHIRK
+1272 QEVDEEHIRK

-1303 LGSPL
+1303 LGSAL

-1318 RSLATEPTLASRI
+1318 RSLAAEPTLTSQI
-1331 LEQLLEKVNSD
+1331 LEQLLEKVNRD
-1342 VPYKESKS
+1342 VPYKESKC
-1350 FPLLGSAAERVATPL
+1350 FLLGSGSERIATPL

-1381 SGPAVLGLY
+1381 SGAAVLGLY
-1390 PPLFVTLL
+1390 APLFVTLL
-1398 LRLSCT
+1398 LRVSCT

-1409 PKNLQSRERR
+1409 PKSLQSRERR
-1419 RSSSSSGGGGS
+1419 SSSLS
-1430 GNHGPA
+1430 PA
-1436 SRSLQPCSCAVE
+1436 PRSLHPCSCAVE
-1448 TLKVMLVRGGSEE
+1448 TLKVMLARGGSEA
-1461 VARAVGSAGGWELMA
+1461 VTKAVGSAGGWDLMA
-1476 SAERHHDGI
+1476 SPERHHDGI

-1500 PLIVKNLI
+1500 PLIVKNLV
-1508 PTLNSV
+1508 PTLSSV

-1528 LLNSNVVNDLILL
+1528 LLNSNVVNDLMLL
-1541 ETMMDNMTGR
+1541 ETVMDNMTGR
-1551 QKDACTL
+1551 QKDPCLL

-1567 GNIASGSPEKVRKH
+1567 GNISSGSPEKVRKH

-1634 RPFFDSEQPDLRR
+1634 RPFFDSEQPDLRQ

-1655 LTKFSQG
+1655 LTKFSEDD
-1662 NCEVFFEQILNGLVT
+1662 CEAFFEQILNGLVT

-1703 MGCDGLCDM
+1703 MGCEGLCDM

-1776 VDEDQCQQVDLD
+1776 VDEDHCQQVDLD

-1795 LLLKDPVPSVRVKVA
+1795 LLLKDPVPAVRMKVA

>member
-1 MTESR
+1 MMESR

-29 YNALCH
+29 YNALCY

-45 NSCDEYLRQHD
+45 HSCDEYLRQHD

-78 ALLDKSTAKVV
+78 ASLDKSTAKVV

-104 RDWQQAASNVLVAVG
+104 REWQQAASSVLVAVG

-138 LPHYFV
+138 LPHYFIV
-144 MQTFANLSVS
+144 QTFANLSVS

-243 VVEAMGPMSY
+243 VVEAVGPMSY
-253 LLPSEK
+253 LMPSEK

-270 ILALYKKHTEAFYIS
+270 ILALYKKHAEAFYIS

-300 RSLDVQLDSLLGTLH
+300 RSLDVQLDALLGTLH

-323 PAVPLTV
+323 PSVPLTV

-395 MKLPLQDSNNKVK
+395 MKLPLQDSNDKVK

-427 GGEAMMEFLVRQCAL
+427 GGEAMMEYLVRQCAL
-442 PSDAQ
+442 PSEAQ
-447 PKKQPPDADDL
+447 PKKQTPDADDL

-487 YLLEFVTPV
+487 YLLEFVTPI

-504 LCKSLMSLAVK
+504 LCKSLMYLAMK

-525 IRYDLNANLP
+525 IRYDLNGNLP

-548 SQPYVG
+548 SQPYAG
-554 DCRGAA
+554 DCRGTA
-560 ALRLLNVL
+560 ALRLLSVL
-568 HYSVHPALEQLW
+568 QYSVHPALEQLW
-580 SKRVPLLVEHIE
+580 SKRVPSLVEHIE
-592 ENTEKS
+592 ENTEKC
-598 LSQKE
+598 LCQKE

-616 AAVADNTWI
+616 AAVSDNTWI

-648 LYKCIGTTLGACA
+648 LYKCIGTTLGACT

-741 ILCYGYVAVSAPK
+741 ILCYGFVAVHAPK

-781 VETKVQCE
+781 VETK
-789 ALNLSSSL
+789 
-797 LFPALSVRLSLWVP
+797 
-811 LESSSRGGPRA
+811 
-822 PGESRWS
+822 
-829 RCSLPRPPHPAP
+829 
-841 PRLEPL
+841 
-847 PRKCRNSQRRGREKG
+847 
-862 VGFFFFGGGGFFGV
+862 
-876 LFGFFF
+876 
-882 FLPGREP
+882 
-889 SVGSVARGRS
+889 
-899 GGRSPAACR
+899 
-908 LPPVLPKP
+908 
-916 CFSYE
+916 
-921 LGAAGARRGV
+921 
-931 PGRER
+931 
-936 AGLGSAFFA
+936 
-945 RDLTLKLCLIR
+945 DLTLKLCLIR

-963 AIYNGAKCGDFVFSR
+963 AIYNGGKCGDFVFSR

-983 AQMVEFIKAEPPEAM
+983 AQMVEFIKAEPLDAM
-998 RTPVRQRAMITCT
+998 RTPVRQRAMVTCT
-1011 YLVVLEPH
+1011 YLVSVLEPH

-1034 GVLALP
+1034 SVLALP
-1040 PPEPAKERE
+1040 PDPGQERD
-1049 ENGGDASHKE
+1049 GIGSDAPHKE
-1059 VLYGDTLSALK
+1059 ILYGDTLSALK

-1097 KSNKEHERQRAVEVS
+1097 KSNKEQERQRAVEVS
-1112 AALLEFYL
+1112 AALLDFYL
-1120 SKLNVSTVI
+1120 GKLNVSTVI

-1149 ASVRQD
+1149 ASVRQH

-1177 RDEMVEGLKALKK
+1177 TDEMVEGLKALKK

-1198 VLFRTCNNIAMV
+1198 VLFHTCHNIAMV
-1210 IGKRVPPDQ
+1210 VGKRVPPDQ

-1250 KERGAVLQ
+1250 KERGSVLQ

-1272 EEVDEEHIRK
+1272 QEVDEEHVRK

-1303 LGSPL
+1303 LGSAL

-1318 RSLATEPTLASRI
+1318 RSLAAEPTLTSQI
-1331 LEQLLEKVNSD
+1331 LEQLLEKVNRD
-1342 VPYKESKS
+1342 VPYKESKC
-1350 FPLLGSAAERVATPL
+1350 FLLGSGSERIATPL

-1381 SGPAVLGLY
+1381 SGAAVLGLY
-1390 PPLFVTLL
+1390 APLFVTLL
-1398 LRLSCT
+1398 LRVSCT

-1409 PKNLQSRERR
+1409 PKSLQSRERR
-1419 RSSSSSGGGGS
+1419 SSSLS
-1430 GNHGPA
+1430 PA
-1436 SRSLQPCSCAVE
+1436 PRSLHPCSCAVE
-1448 TLKVMLVRGGSEE
+1448 TLKVMLARGGSEA
-1461 VARAVGSAGGWELMA
+1461 VTRAVGSAGGWDLMA
-1476 SAERHHDGI
+1476 SPERHHDGI

-1500 PLIVKNLI
+1500 PLIVKNLV
-1508 PTLNSV
+1508 PTLSSV

-1528 LLNSNVVNDLILL
+1528 LLNSNVVNDLMLL
-1541 ETMMDNMTGR
+1541 ETVMDNMTGR
-1551 QKDACTL
+1551 QKDPCML

-1567 GNIASGSPEKVRKH
+1567 GNISSGSPEKVRKH

-1634 RPFFDSEQPDLRR
+1634 RPFFDSEQPGLRQ

-1655 LTKFSQG
+1655 LTKFSEDD
-1662 NCEVFFEQILNGLVT
+1662 CEAFFEQILNGLVT

-1703 MGCDGLCDM
+1703 MGCEGLCDM

-1776 VDEDQCQQVDLD
+1776 VDEDHCQQVDLD

-1795 LLLKDPVPSVRVKVA
+1795 LLLKDPVPAVRMKVA

>member
-6 IKRLATTL
+6 IRRLAMTL

-29 YNALCH
+29 YNALCY

-45 NSCDEYLRQHD
+45 HACDEYLRQHD

-65 ILKAMETV
+65 ILNAMETV

-89 IFLASNEMTKSKEVI
+89 IFLASNEMTKSKEVV

-138 LPHYFV
+138 LPHYFI

-243 VVEAMGPMSY
+243 VVEAIGPMSY
-253 LLPSEK
+253 LVPSEK

-270 ILALYKKHTEAFYIS
+270 ILALYKKHAEAFYIS

-300 RSLDVQLDSLLGTLH
+300 RSLDMQLDSLLGTLH

-323 PAVPLTV
+323 PSIPLTV

-381 PSQMEIKKPFILSS
+381 SSQMEIKKPFILAS
-395 MKLPLQDSNNKVK
+395 MKLPLQDSSNKVK
-408 RAVVQVISAMAH
+408 RAMVQVISAMAH
-420 HGYLEQP
+420 HGYLEQA
-427 GGEAMMEFLVRQCAL
+427 GGEMMLEYLIRQCAL
-442 PSDAQ
+442 PADAKAHLGGIKLLKKGTLEGLGKSPTVAWQAHACNCTHVSSSLQHRRGQIRGGGSDGLQQ
-447 PKKQPPDADDL
+447 PKKQLPDADDF

-478 DRMNNVLWP
+478 DRMSNVLWP
-487 YLLEFVTPV
+487 YLLEFVTPI

-504 LCKSLMSLAVK
+504 LCKSLMYLAMK

-535 SPYALTTRLLVVS
+535 SPYAITTRLLVVS

-554 DCRGAA
+554 DCRGTA

-568 HYSVHPALEQLW
+568 HYSIHPALDQLW
-580 SKRVPLLVEHIE
+580 SKKVPPLVEYIE

-598 LSQKE
+598 LCQKE

-616 AAVADNTWI
+616 MAVSDNAWI
-625 CHFVTE
+625 CQFSME
-631 MCRQLNSYN
+631 MCKQLNNYN
-640 GFPLEKNF
+640 GFALEKNF
-648 LYKCIGTTLGACA
+648 LYKCIGTTLGACI

-677 RYHEEAER
+677 RYHEKAEW

-741 ILCYGYVAVSAPK
+741 ILCYGFVAVYAPK

-762 ADILKNIF
+762 ADILKNVF
-770 QYFNTKVLGIK
+770 QYFNTK
-781 VETKVQCE
+781 
-789 ALNLSSSL
+789 
-797 LFPALSVRLSLWVP
+797 
-811 LESSSRGGPRA
+811 
-822 PGESRWS
+822 
-829 RCSLPRPPHPAP
+829 
-841 PRLEPL
+841 
-847 PRKCRNSQRRGREKG
+847 
-862 VGFFFFGGGGFFGV
+862 
-876 LFGFFF
+876 
-882 FLPGREP
+882 
-889 SVGSVARGRS
+889 
-899 GGRSPAACR
+899 
-908 LPPVLPKP
+908 
-916 CFSYE
+916 
-921 LGAAGARRGV
+921 
-931 PGRER
+931 
-936 AGLGSAFFA
+936 
-945 RDLTLKLCLIR
+945 DLTLKLCLIR

-963 AIYNGAKCGDFVFSR
+963 AICNGVKCGDFVFSR

-983 AQMVEFIKAEPPEAM
+983 AQMVEFIKAEPLDSM

-1034 GVLALP
+1034 SVLALP
-1040 PPEPAKERE
+1040 PLDSMKE
-1049 ENGGDASHKE
+1049 GDGSVTDTLHKE
-1059 VLYGDTLSALK
+1059 MLYGDTISALK

-1112 AALLEFYL
+1112 AALLDFYL
-1120 SKLNVSTVI
+1120 GKLNVSTVI

-1149 ASVRQD
+1149 ASVRQY

-1161 CLLYIQLCY
+1161 CLLYMQLRY

-1198 VLFRTCNNIAMV
+1198 VLFHTCNNIAMV

-1219 LMSLLLAMFEGLA
+1219 LMSLLLAMFEGLV

-1250 KERGAVLQ
+1250 KERGGVLQ
-1258 EKVPDIMSIIHSKL
+1258 EKVPDIMSIIHGKL
-1272 EEVDEEHIRK
+1272 QEVDEEHVRK

-1303 LGSPL
+1303 LGSSL
-1308 PFDSHTCAMW
+1308 PFDSHTCTMW
-1318 RSLATEPTLASRI
+1318 RSLATEPNLTSQI
-1331 LEQLLEKVNSD
+1331 LEQLLEKVNKD
-1342 VPYKESKS
+1342 VPYKESKC
-1350 FPLLGSAAERVATPL
+1350 FLLGSSSERVATPL

-1381 SGPAVLGLY
+1381 SGAAVLGLY
-1390 PPLFVTLL
+1390 PQLFATLL
-1398 LRLSCT
+1398 LRVSCT

-1419 RSSSSSGGGGS
+1419 ST
-1430 GNHGPA
+1430 GPA
-1436 SRSLQPCSCAVE
+1436 PRSLEPCSCAVE
-1448 TLKVMLVRGGSEE
+1448 TLRTMLARGGSEE
-1461 VARAVGSAGGWELMA
+1461 VAQAVGSAGGWELMG
-1476 SAERHHDGI
+1476 SPERHHDGV
-1485 AVLAGAMARHAGPRL
+1485 AVLASAMARHAGPRL

-1508 PTLNSV
+1508 PILSSV
-1514 FDSQR
+1514 LDNQR
-1519 ITTTAFFAE
+1519 VTTTAFFAE

-1551 QKDACTL
+1551 QKDPCML

-1567 GNIASGSPEKVRKH
+1567 GNISSGAPEKVRKH

-1616 HLEERDI
+1616 HMEESDI
-1623 QSMLLHIAIRI
+1623 QSMLLHVAIRI
-1634 RPFFDSEQPDLRR
+1634 RPFFDSEQPDLRK

-1655 LTKFSQG
+1655 LTKFSEG

-1703 MGCDGLCDM
+1703 MGCEGLCDM

-1748 LTNLFYFKSN
+1748 STNLFYFKST

-1776 VDEDQCQQVDLD
+1776 VDEDHCQQVDLD
-1788 QLISALN
+1788 QLISSLN
-1795 LLLKDPVPSVRVKVA
+1795 LLLKDPVPAVRMKVA

>member
-1 MTESR
+1 MDAEGAASCLRPLGELRTRSMMESR

-29 YNALCH
+29 YNALCY

-45 NSCDEYLRQHD
+45 HSCDEYLRQHD

-78 ALLDKSTAKVV
+78 ASLDKSTAKVV

-104 RDWQQAASNVLVAVG
+104 REWQQAASSVLVAVG

-138 LPHYFV
+138 LPHYFIV
-144 MQTFANLSVS
+144 QTFANLSVS

-243 VVEAMGPMSY
+243 VVEAVGPMSY
-253 LLPSEK
+253 LMPSEK

-270 ILALYKKHTEAFYIS
+270 ILALYKKHAEAFYIS

-300 RSLDVQLDSLLGTLH
+300 RSLDVQLDALLGTLH

-323 PAVPLTV
+323 PSVPLTV

-395 MKLPLQDSNNKVK
+395 MKLPLQDSNDKVK

-427 GGEAMMEFLVRQCAL
+427 GGEAMMEYLVRQCAL
-442 PSDAQ
+442 PSEAQ
-447 PKKQPPDADDL
+447 PKKQTPDADDL

-487 YLLEFVTPV
+487 YLLEFVTPI

-504 LCKSLMSLAVK
+504 LCKSLMYLAMK

-525 IRYDLNANLP
+525 IRYDLNGNLP

-548 SQPYVG
+548 SQPYAG
-554 DCRGAA
+554 DCRGTA
-560 ALRLLNVL
+560 ALRLLSVL
-568 HYSVHPALEQLW
+568 QYSVHPALEQLW
-580 SKRVPLLVEHIE
+580 SKRVPSLVEHIE
-592 ENTEKS
+592 ENTEKC
-598 LSQKE
+598 LCQKE

-616 AAVADNTWI
+616 AAVSDNTWI

-648 LYKCIGTTLGACA
+648 LYKCIGTTLGACT

-741 ILCYGYVAVSAPK
+741 ILCYGFVAVHAPK

-781 VETKVQCE
+781 VETK
-789 ALNLSSSL
+789 
-797 LFPALSVRLSLWVP
+797 
-811 LESSSRGGPRA
+811 
-822 PGESRWS
+822 
-829 RCSLPRPPHPAP
+829 
-841 PRLEPL
+841 
-847 PRKCRNSQRRGREKG
+847 
-862 VGFFFFGGGGFFGV
+862 
-876 LFGFFF
+876 
-882 FLPGREP
+882 
-889 SVGSVARGRS
+889 
-899 GGRSPAACR
+899 
-908 LPPVLPKP
+908 
-916 CFSYE
+916 
-921 LGAAGARRGV
+921 
-931 PGRER
+931 
-936 AGLGSAFFA
+936 
-945 RDLTLKLCLIR
+945 DLTLKLCLIR

-963 AIYNGAKCGDFVFSR
+963 AIYNGGKCGDFVFSR

-983 AQMVEFIKAEPPEAM
+983 AQMVEFIKAEPLDAM
-998 RTPVRQRAMITCT
+998 RTPVRQRAMVTCT

-1034 GVLALP
+1034 SVLALP
-1040 PPEPAKERE
+1040 PDPGQERDGI
-1049 ENGGDASHKE
+1049 GGDAPHKE
-1059 VLYGDTLSALK
+1059 ILYGDTLSALK

-1097 KSNKEHERQRAVEVS
+1097 KSNKEQERQRAVEVS
-1112 AALLEFYL
+1112 AALLDFYL
-1120 SKLNVSTVI
+1120 GKLNVSTVI

-1149 ASVRQD
+1149 ASVRQH

-1177 RDEMVEGLKALKK
+1177 TDEMVEGLKALKK

-1198 VLFRTCNNIAMV
+1198 VLFHTCHNIAMV
-1210 IGKRVPPDQ
+1210 VGKRVPPDQ

-1250 KERGAVLQ
+1250 KERGSVLQ

-1272 EEVDEEHIRK
+1272 QEVDEEHVRK

-1303 LGSPL
+1303 LGSAL

-1318 RSLATEPTLASRI
+1318 RSLAAEPTLTSQI
-1331 LEQLLEKVNSD
+1331 LEQLLEKVNRD
-1342 VPYKESKS
+1342 VPYKESKC
-1350 FPLLGSAAERVATPL
+1350 FLLGSGSERIATPL

-1381 SGPAVLGLY
+1381 SGAAVLGLY
-1390 PPLFVTLL
+1390 APLFVTLL
-1398 LRLSCT
+1398 LRVSCT

-1409 PKNLQSRERR
+1409 PKSLQSRERR
-1419 RSSSSSGGGGS
+1419 SSSLS
-1430 GNHGPA
+1430 PA
-1436 SRSLQPCSCAVE
+1436 PRSLHPCSCAVE
-1448 TLKVMLVRGGSEE
+1448 TLKVMLARGGSEA
-1461 VARAVGSAGGWELMA
+1461 VTRAVGSAGGWDLMA
-1476 SAERHHDGI
+1476 SPERHHDGI

-1500 PLIVKNLI
+1500 PLIVKNLV
-1508 PTLNSV
+1508 PTLSSV

-1528 LLNSNVVNDLILL
+1528 LLNSNVVNDLMLL
-1541 ETMMDNMTGR
+1541 ETVMDNMTGR
-1551 QKDACTL
+1551 QKDPCML

-1567 GNIASGSPEKVRKH
+1567 GNISSGSPEKVRKH

-1634 RPFFDSEQPDLRR
+1634 RPFFDSEQPGLRQ

-1655 LTKFSQG
+1655 LTKFSEDD
-1662 NCEVFFEQILNGLVT
+1662 CEAFFEQILNGLVT

-1703 MGCDGLCDM
+1703 MGCEGLCDM

-1776 VDEDQCQQVDLD
+1776 VDEDHCQQVDLD

-1795 LLLKDPVPSVRVKVA
+1795 LLLKDPVPAVRMKVA

>member
-1 MTESR
+1 MAVGAAPPARVWEAEAGPGAARPPRAGDRRLPGATGAAGTEPTGSRPPPPPAGLRTRSMMESR
-6 IKRLATTL
+6 IRRLATTL
-14 MDATTDKDPLVQEQI
+14 MDATTDKEPLVQEQI
-29 YNALCH
+29 YNALCY

-45 NSCDEYLRQHD
+45 HSCDEYLRQHD

-73 VKNNI
+73 VRNNI
-78 ALLDKSTAKVV
+78 GSLDKSTAKVV

-104 RDWQQAASNVLVAVG
+104 RDWQQAASSVLVAVG

-138 LPHYFV
+138 LPHYFIV
-144 MQTFANLSVS
+144 QTFANLSVS

-243 VVEAMGPMSY
+243 VVEAMGPMSH
-253 LLPSEK
+253 LMPSEK

-270 ILALYKKHTEAFYIS
+270 ILALYKKHAEAFYIS

-300 RSLDVQLDSLLGTLH
+300 RSLDVQLDALLGTLH

-323 PAVPLTV
+323 PFVPLTV

-395 MKLPLQDSNNKVK
+395 MKLPLQDSNDKVK

-427 GGEAMMEFLVRQCAL
+427 GGEAMMEYLVRQCAL
-442 PSDAQ
+442 PSEAQ
-447 PKKQPPDADDL
+447 PKKQPLDADDL

-487 YLLEFVTPV
+487 YLLEFVTPI

-504 LCKSLMSLAVK
+504 LCKSLMYLAMK
-515 KQEEGENASL
+515 KQEEGENANL
-525 IRYDLNANLP
+525 IRYDLNGNLP

-548 SQPYVG
+548 SQPYAG

-560 ALRLLNVL
+560 ALRLLHVL
-568 HYSVHPALEQLW
+568 QYSVHPALEQLW
-580 SKRVPLLVEHIE
+580 SKRVPALVEHIE
-592 ENTEKS
+592 ENTEKC
-598 LSQKE
+598 LCQKE

-616 AAVADNTWI
+616 AAVSDNTWI

-631 MCRQLNSYN
+631 MCRQLNCYN

-648 LYKCIGTTLGACA
+648 LYKCIGTTLGACV

-741 ILCYGYVAVSAPK
+741 ILCYGFVAVHAPK

-770 QYFNTKVLGIK
+770 QYFNTK
-781 VETKVQCE
+781 
-789 ALNLSSSL
+789 
-797 LFPALSVRLSLWVP
+797 
-811 LESSSRGGPRA
+811 
-822 PGESRWS
+822 
-829 RCSLPRPPHPAP
+829 
-841 PRLEPL
+841 
-847 PRKCRNSQRRGREKG
+847 
-862 VGFFFFGGGGFFGV
+862 
-876 LFGFFF
+876 
-882 FLPGREP
+882 
-889 SVGSVARGRS
+889 
-899 GGRSPAACR
+899 
-908 LPPVLPKP
+908 
-916 CFSYE
+916 
-921 LGAAGARRGV
+921 
-931 PGRER
+931 
-936 AGLGSAFFA
+936 
-945 RDLTLKLCLIR
+945 DLTLKLCLIR

-963 AIYNGAKCGDFVFSR
+963 AIHNGGKCGDFVFSR

-983 AQMVEFIKAEPPEAM
+983 AQMVEFIKAEPLDAM
-998 RTPVRQRAMITCT
+998 RTPVRQRAMVTCT
-1011 YLVVLEPH
+1011 YLVSALEPH

-1034 GVLALP
+1034 SVLALP
-1040 PPEPAKERE
+1040 PDPGPERD
-1049 ENGGDASHKE
+1049 GISSDALHKE
-1059 VLYGDTLSALK
+1059 ILYGDTLSALK

-1097 KSNKEHERQRAVEVS
+1097 KSNKEQERQRAVEIS
-1112 AALLEFYL
+1112 AALLDFYL
-1120 SKLNVSTVI
+1120 AKLNVSTVV

-1149 ASVRQD
+1149 ASVRQH

-1177 RDEMVEGLKALKK
+1177 TDEMVEGLKALKK

-1198 VLFRTCNNIAMV
+1198 VLFHTCHNIAMV
-1210 IGKRVPPDQ
+1210 VGKRVPPEQ

-1250 KERGAVLQ
+1250 KERGSVLQ

-1272 EEVDEEHIRK
+1272 QEVDEEHIRK

-1303 LGSPL
+1303 LGSAL

-1318 RSLATEPTLASRI
+1318 RSLAAEPTLTSQI
-1331 LEQLLEKVNSD
+1331 LEQLLEKVNRD
-1342 VPYKESKS
+1342 VPYKESKC
-1350 FPLLGSAAERVATPL
+1350 FLLGSGSERIATPL

-1381 SGPAVLGLY
+1381 SGAAVLGLY
-1390 PPLFVTLL
+1390 APLFVTLL
-1398 LRLSCT
+1398 LRVSCT

-1409 PKNLQSRERR
+1409 PKSLQSRERR
-1419 RSSSSSGGGGS
+1419 SSSLS
-1430 GNHGPA
+1430 PA
-1436 SRSLQPCSCAVE
+1436 PRSLHPCSCAVE
-1448 TLKVMLVRGGSEE
+1448 TLKVMLARGGSEA
-1461 VARAVGSAGGWELMA
+1461 VTKAVGSAGGWDLMA
-1476 SAERHHDGI
+1476 SPERHHDGI

-1500 PLIVKNLI
+1500 PLIVKNLV
-1508 PTLNSV
+1508 PTLSSV

-1528 LLNSNVVNDLILL
+1528 LLNSNVVNDLMLL
-1541 ETMMDNMTGR
+1541 ETVMDNMTGR
-1551 QKDACTL
+1551 QKDPCLL

-1567 GNIASGSPEKVRKH
+1567 GNISSGSPEKVRKH

-1634 RPFFDSEQPDLRR
+1634 RPFFDSEQPDLRQ

-1655 LTKFSQG
+1655 LTKFSEED
-1662 NCEVFFEQILNGLVT
+1662 CEAFFEQILNGLVT

-1703 MGCDGLCDM
+1703 MGCEGLCDM

-1748 LTNLFYFKSN
+1748 STNLFYFKSN

-1776 VDEDQCQQVDLD
+1776 VDEDHCQQVDLD

-1795 LLLKDPVPSVRVKVA
+1795 LLLKDPVPAVRMKVA